1 MNRNILKKLGAVAL
15 SALMTLGVASQ
26 GISTVEA
33 FSAHVDYDGKST
45 AYGSTCGKFRINGR
59 QAWCLEHAKKTP
71 GSQDMN
77 AEIYTSTEAKYA
89 NIRKIMYYGWFGYEE
104 WSGLHG
110 KSDNEKNVIMSKALS
125 HAYSGSSISK
135 GIMTDF
141 YNYATSKPDPLHQ
154 NNLVF
159 SKHVVNTW
167 YDKNAKTQKSESSRL
182 NGPNKYHITINT
194 QTNRVKVVNET
205 RGWSGQVVDVY
216 GGDTVHYEADAGY
229 TGHAY
234 SGYLQG
240 GFTFAPLIAWNGN
253 SKQQQIGT
261 WLTVDPGVNTFLNAD
276 FRAQLGSLKLR
287 KTDTGGKLL
296 DGAVFHVSGN
306 GYDRDITVT
315 NGEITVNELPIG
327 DYTVT
332 EKTAPN
338 GYLVNVAPF
347 KTTVSANQ
355 TAETTITDEA
365 PTGKISIKKT
375 DSKGNVQG
383 EASLEGAEYTVYGAD
398 GQEVGKITTDK
409 DGNGSLENLVLGT
422 YTVKETKAPEAYD
435 LDWNT
440 YTVELT
446 YKDQNT
452 AIILGNVDSKENV
465 KTGKIEIQKTDTEGN
480 PLKGGEFGIY
490 ANADMYIGD
499 TLYKKGQLVVSIKTD
514 DSGVARSDDL
524 PYGSYY
530 VKEIS
535 APTQE
540 AGNSHN
546 FVLSDDTQY
555 VKINGKNKTD
565 TVTFVD
571 KKVTASKTTI
581 TGTDEIKGAVMTV
594 TDNGG
599 KVIDTWTS
607 DGNPHS
613 IKGLHE
619 GCEYTLT
626 ETTAPKGYVKAESIK
641 FTVSTDKKDQTI
653 VMKDKQFTASKKDAS
668 GKNYIEG
675 AKLEV
680 RDDQNRVVD
689 SWTSTKEDH
698 YVSGLEEGKTYRLVE
713 AEAPK
718 GYVKA
723 DDIFFTVSNE
733 KKNESVIMKDSK
745 ITASKTDITGT
756 KEIKGAV
763 LTVTDNDGKVID
775 TWTSDGNPHA
785 ISGLHEGWE
794 YTLTETT
801 APKGYVKAES
811 IKFKAESGKDQKLV
825 MKDGQFTAKKTD
837 VSGKNHVEGAKL
849 EVRDE
854 KNNVVD
860 SWTTTKEDHYISG
873 LEEGKTYRL
882 VEAEAPK
889 GYVKA
894 SDVSFTVT
902 ADMESATV
910 VMKDA
915 KITAKK
921 TDISGT
927 KEVEGAEMIVT
938 DEKGT
943 IVDKWIS
950 GKEEHSISGLEA
962 GKKYTLTEKTAP
974 NSFVKAESIEF
985 TAGGDK
991 NQSLVMKDKQYT
1003 VSKKDA
1009 SVKNYVEGAKL
1020 EVRDEQ
1026 DRVVDSWTTT
1036 KEDHYVSGLEEG
1048 KTYRLVEVEAPKGYV
1063 KASDIYF
1070 TVSKDKKNETV
1081 VMKDA
1086 KITASKRE
1094 ITGTKEIEGAKMTVT
1109 DDKGTVVD
1117 KWTSGKEE
1125 HSISGLEEGK
1135 RYTLTE
1141 TTAPKGYVKAES
1153 IEFTAGDKDQKLV
1166 MKDKQVTITKTEV
1179 TGTKEIEG
1187 AKMTVKDETGKTVD
1201 TWTSTKEEHYVSGL
1215 EEGKKYTLIEETAP
1229 NGYVKAESIEFTVSK
1244 EKKNEAYIMKD
1255 KQVTVTKTEVSGTDE
1270 VEGAKMTVTDEKGK
1284 TVDEWTSTKEEH
1296 YVSGLEE
1303 GKTYIL
1309 TETTAPNG
1317 YVKAESIE
1325 FTVSKDKVNQKV
1337 NMLDKQ
1343 VSVTKTDITGTQE
1356 VPGATLTVKDEDGNT
1371 VDTWVSGD
1379 KEHYVSGL
1387 EEGKTYTLI
1396 EENAPEGYVR
1406 AEEITFTVTN
1416 EKIDQEVNMF
1426 DAQVKVTKTD
1436 ALTGDAVKGAEF
1448 TVFDKDGNI
1457 VDKWTTDG
1465 TAHAVSGLDAGKE
1478 YILKETKTPEGYM
1491 TAPDRTLVVSGEQ
1504 NMDVEIKEQP
1514 VLTDI
1519 EVQKVDAQ
1527 TKNVIKSKDFEFTM
1541 YSDAECKNAITT
1553 VSADKNAG
1561 TATFKDLRYGTYY
1574 IKETKAP
1581 TGYLLSKEVK
1591 KVVVDDKLENVGKT
1605 YSFIYQDTPM
1615 PTTGVKTGDG
1625 TDIQK
1630 FTALTGISGIVLL
1643 LCVILILR
1651 KKKNAQ

>member
-15 SALMTLGVASQ
+15 SALMTLGIASQ

-77 AEIYTSTEAKYA
+77 AEIYTSTDARYA

-159 SKHVVNTW
+159 SKYVVNTW
-167 YDKNAKTQKSESSRL
+167 YDQNAKIQKSESSRL
-182 NGPNKYHITINT
+182 NGPNGYHITINT

-205 RGWSGQVVDVY
+205 KGWAGQVVDVY

-240 GFTFAPLIAWNGN
+240 GFTFAPLIAYNGN

-261 WLTVDPGVNTFLNAD
+261 WLTVDPGVNTFLNAE

-287 KTDTGGKLL
+287 KTDKGGKLL

-306 GYDRDITVT
+306 GYDRDVTVT

-365 PTGKISIKKT
+365 PTGKISIKKS

-383 EASLEGAEYTVYGAD
+383 EASLEGAEYTVYSAD

-465 KTGKIEIQKTDTEGN
+465 KTGKIEIKKTDTEGN
-480 PLKGGEFGIY
+480 PLKSGEFGIY

-565 TVTFVD
+565 TVTFVN

-594 TDNGG
+594 TDNDG

-619 GCEYTLT
+619 GWEYTLT

-641 FTVSTDKKDQTI
+641 FTVSTDKKDQTL
-653 VMKDKQFTASKKDAS
+653 VMKDKQFTASKKDVS
-668 GKNYIEG
+668 GKNYVEG

-1070 TVSKDKKNETV
+1070 TVSKDK
-1081 VMKDA
+1081 
-1086 KITASKRE
+1086 
-1094 ITGTKEIEGAKMTVT
+1094 
-1109 DDKGTVVD
+1109 
-1117 KWTSGKEE
+1117 
-1125 HSISGLEEGK
+1125 
-1135 RYTLTE
+1135 
-1141 TTAPKGYVKAES
+1141 
-1153 IEFTAGDKDQKLV
+1153 
-1166 MKDKQVTITKTEV
+1166 
-1179 TGTKEIEG
+1179 
-1187 AKMTVKDETGKTVD
+1187 
-1201 TWTSTKEEHYVSGL
+1201 
-1215 EEGKKYTLIEETAP
+1215 
-1229 NGYVKAESIEFTVSK
+1229 
-1244 EKKNEAYIMKD
+1244 
-1255 KQVTVTKTEVSGTDE
+1255 
-1270 VEGAKMTVTDEKGK
+1270 
-1284 TVDEWTSTKEEH
+1284 
-1296 YVSGLEE
+1296 
-1303 GKTYIL
+1303 
-1309 TETTAPNG
+1309 
-1317 YVKAESIE
+1317 
-1325 FTVSKDKVNQKV
+1325 VNQKV

-1527 TKNVIKSKDFEFTM
+1527 TKKVIKSKDFEFTM

-1643 LCVILILR
+1643 ICVILILR

>member
-26 GISTVEA
+26 GISTVQA
-33 FSAHVDYDGKST
+33 TSYYVNYDGKSK
-45 AYGSTCGKFRINGR
+45 AYGSTCGKFRINGK
-59 QAWCLEHAKKTP
+59 QAWCLEHKKSTP
-71 GSQDMN
+71 GSQSMN
-77 AEIYTSTEAKYA
+77 AEIYHSTEAKYA

-104 WSGLHG
+104 WGGLHG
-110 KSDNEKNVIMSKALS
+110 KSNDEKNVIMSKALS

-141 YNYATSKPDPLHQ
+141 YNYATSKPDPLNQHV
-154 NNLVF
+154 LMF
-159 SKHVVNTW
+159 SKNVVNTW

-182 NGPNKYHITINT
+182 NGPNGYHITINT

-234 SGYLQG
+234 SGYLKG
-240 GFTFAPLIAWNGN
+240 GFTFAPLIAWNGD
-253 SKQQQIGT
+253 SRKQHVGT
-261 WLTVDPGVNTFLNAD
+261 WITEDPIQTTFLNAD

-287 KTDTGGKLL
+287 KTDKGGKLL

-306 GYDRDITVT
+306 GYDRDVTVT

-347 KTTVSANQ
+347 KTTVSANH

-365 PTGKISIKKT
+365 PTGKISIKKS

-465 KTGKIEIQKTDTEGN
+465 KTGKIEIKKTDTEGN
-480 PLKGGEFGIY
+480 PLKSGEFGIY

-514 DSGVARSDDL
+514 DSGVARSGDL

-594 TDNGG
+594 TDNDG

-619 GCEYTLT
+619 G
-626 ETTAPKGYVKAESIK
+626 
-641 FTVSTDKKDQTI
+641 
-653 VMKDKQFTASKKDAS
+653 
-668 GKNYIEG
+668 
-675 AKLEV
+675 
-680 RDDQNRVVD
+680 
-689 SWTSTKEDH
+689 
-698 YVSGLEEGKTYRLVE
+698 
-713 AEAPK
+713 
-718 GYVKA
+718 
-723 DDIFFTVSNE
+723 
-733 KKNESVIMKDSK
+733 
-745 ITASKTDITGT
+745 
-756 KEIKGAV
+756 
-763 LTVTDNDGKVID
+763 
-775 TWTSDGNPHA
+775 
-785 ISGLHEGWE
+785 WE
-794 YTLTETT
+794 
-801 APKGYVKAES
+801 
-811 IKFKAESGKDQKLV
+811 
-825 MKDGQFTAKKTD
+825 
-837 VSGKNHVEGAKL
+837 
-849 EVRDE
+849 
-854 KNNVVD
+854 
-860 SWTTTKEDHYISG
+860 
-873 LEEGKTYRL
+873 
-882 VEAEAPK
+882 
-889 GYVKA
+889 
-894 SDVSFTVT
+894 
-902 ADMESATV
+902 
-910 VMKDA
+910 
-915 KITAKK
+915 
-921 TDISGT
+921 
-927 KEVEGAEMIVT
+927 
-938 DEKGT
+938 
-943 IVDKWIS
+943 
-950 GKEEHSISGLEA
+950 
-962 GKKYTLTEKTAP
+962 
-974 NSFVKAESIEF
+974 
-985 TAGGDK
+985 
-991 NQSLVMKDKQYT
+991 
-1003 VSKKDA
+1003 
-1009 SVKNYVEGAKL
+1009 
-1020 EVRDEQ
+1020 
-1026 DRVVDSWTTT
+1026 
-1036 KEDHYVSGLEEG
+1036 
-1048 KTYRLVEVEAPKGYV
+1048 
-1063 KASDIYF
+1063 
-1070 TVSKDKKNETV
+1070 
-1081 VMKDA
+1081 
-1086 KITASKRE
+1086 
-1094 ITGTKEIEGAKMTVT
+1094 
-1109 DDKGTVVD
+1109 
-1117 KWTSGKEE
+1117 
-1125 HSISGLEEGK
+1125 
-1135 RYTLTE
+1135 YTLTE

-1166 MKDKQVTITKTEV
+1166 
-1179 TGTKEIEG
+1179 
-1187 AKMTVKDETGKTVD
+1187 
-1201 TWTSTKEEHYVSGL
+1201 
-1215 EEGKKYTLIEETAP
+1215 
-1229 NGYVKAESIEFTVSK
+1229 
-1244 EKKNEAYIMKD
+1244 MKD

-1284 TVDEWTSTKEEH
+1284 TVDEWTSGKEEH

-1303 GKTYIL
+1303 GKTYTL

-1343 VSVTKTDITGTQE
+1343 ISVTKTDITGTQE
-1356 VPGATLTVKDEDGNT
+1356 VPGATLTVKDADGNT
-1371 VDTWVSGD
+1371 VDTWVSGE

-1387 EEGKTYTLI
+1387 EEGKTYRLV
-1396 EENAPEGYVR
+1396 EETAPEGYVR
-1406 AEEITFTVTN
+1406 ADEITFTVTK
-1416 EKIDQEVNMF
+1416 EKVDQEVNMF

-1465 TAHAVSGLDAGKE
+1465 TAHAVSGLDAGCE

-1504 NMDVEIKEQP
+1504 NMDVEIKEHP

-1527 TKNVIKSKDFEFTM
+1527 TKKVIRSKDFEFTM

-1591 KVVVDDKLENVGKT
+1591 KVVIDDNLENVGKT
-1605 YSFIYQDTPM
+1605 YSFVYQDTPM

-1625 TDIQK
+1625 TDIKK

-1643 LCVILILR
+1643 ICVILIIR
-1651 KKKNAQ
+1651 KKRNDQ

>member
-26 GISTVEA
+26 GISTVQA
-33 FSAHVDYDGKST
+33 ASYYVNYDGKST

-71 GSQDMN
+71 GSQSMN
-77 AEIYTSTEAKYA
+77 AEIYHSTEARYA

-104 WSGLHG
+104 WGGLHG

-141 YNYATSKPDPLHQ
+141 YNYATSKPDPLNQ
-154 NNLVF
+154 NVLVF
-159 SKHVVNTW
+159 SKMVVNTW
-167 YDKNAKTQKSESSRL
+167 YDKNAKVQKSESSRL
-182 NGPNKYHITINT
+182 NGPSGYHITINT

-216 GGDTVHYEADAGY
+216 GGDTVHYEADAVY
-229 TGHAY
+229 TGHVY
-234 SGYLQG
+234 SGYLKG
-240 GFTFAPLIAWNGN
+240 GFTFAPLIAWNGD
-253 SKQQQIGT
+253 SKKQHVGT
-261 WLTVDPGVNTFLNAD
+261 WITEDPLVNTFLNAD

-306 GYDRDITVT
+306 GYEKDVTVT

-327 DYTVT
+327 EYTIT

-365 PTGKISIKKT
+365 PTGKISIRKS

-398 GQEVGKITTDK
+398 SQEVGKITTDK

-465 KTGKIEIQKTDTEGN
+465 KTGKIEIKKTDTEGN
-480 PLKGGEFGIY
+480 PLKSGEFGIY
-490 ANADMYIGD
+490 ANADMYIGN

-594 TDNGG
+594 TDNDG

-619 GCEYTLT
+619 GWEYTLT

-641 FTVSTDKKDQTI
+641 FTVSTDKKDQAL
-653 VMKDKQFTASKKDAS
+653 VMKDKQFTASKKDVS
-668 GKNYIEG
+668 GKNYVEG

-733 KKNESVIMKDSK
+733 KKNESVIIKDSK

-1153 IEFTAGDKDQKLV
+1153 ITFTASDKDQKLV

-1187 AKMTVKDETGKTVD
+1187 AKMTVKDEAGKTVD
-1201 TWTSTKEEHYVSGL
+1201 TWTSGKE
-1215 EEGKKYTLIEETAP
+1215 
-1229 NGYVKAESIEFTVSK
+1229 
-1244 EKKNEAYIMKD
+1244 
-1255 KQVTVTKTEVSGTDE
+1255 
-1270 VEGAKMTVTDEKGK
+1270 
-1284 TVDEWTSTKEEH
+1284 
-1296 YVSGLEE
+1296 
-1303 GKTYIL
+1303 
-1309 TETTAPNG
+1309 
-1317 YVKAESIE
+1317 
-1325 FTVSKDKVNQKV
+1325 
-1337 NMLDKQ
+1337 
-1343 VSVTKTDITGTQE
+1343 
-1356 VPGATLTVKDEDGNT
+1356 
-1371 VDTWVSGD
+1371 
-1379 KEHYVSGL
+1379 EHYVSGL

-1396 EENAPEGYVR
+1396 EETAPEGYVR

-1416 EKIDQEVNMF
+1416 EKVDQEVNMF
-1426 DAQVKVTKTD
+1426 DAQVKVSKTD

-1465 TAHAVSGLDAGKE
+1465 TAHAVSGLDAGSE

-1527 TKNVIKSKDFEFTM
+1527 TKKVIRSKDFEFTM
-1541 YSDAECKNAITT
+1541 YSDEECKNAITT

-1605 YSFIYQDTPM
+1605 YSFVYQDTPM

-1643 LCVILILR
+1643 ICVILIIR

>member
-1 MNRNILKKLGAVAL
+1 MNRNILKKLGAIAL
-15 SALMTLGVASQ
+15 SALMTFGVTSQ
-26 GISTVEA
+26 GINIVEA
-33 FSAHVDYDGKST
+33 SSHKLDYLGQTTAWGTECGNYLIDGRRAWCIEHKKDSPPAGVVNGDVYKST
-45 AYGSTCGKFRINGR
+45 EEKF
-59 QAWCLEHAKKTP
+59 
-71 GSQDMN
+71 
-77 AEIYTSTEAKYA
+77 A
-89 NIRKIMYYGWFGYEE
+89 NMRKIMYYGWYGYEQ
-104 WSGLHG
+104 WSGMNNL
-110 KSDNEKNVIMSKALS
+110 SDIERNTMMSIALS
-125 HAYSGSSISK
+125 KAYSGTKIRQT
-135 GIMTDF
+135 IINDF
-141 YNYATSKPDPLHQ
+141 YNFAVSQPDPL
-154 NNLVF
+154 NKNVLKF
-159 SKHVVNTW
+159 SKQIVNVW
-167 YDKNAKTQKSESSRL
+167 YDKDAKVQKSESSTL
-182 NGPNKYHITINT
+182 NGPSNYHVTINP
-194 QTNRVKVVNET
+194 QTSKVRVVNET
-205 RGWSGQVVDVY
+205 RGTSGQIVDVY
-216 GGDTVHYEADAGY
+216 GGDTVHYEADADY
-229 TGHAY
+229 TGNSY
-234 SGYLQG
+234 SGWLKG
-240 GFTFAPLIAWNGN
+240 GFQFAPLIIWNN
-253 SKQQQIGT
+253 NASQQHIST
-261 WLTVDPGVNTFLNAD
+261 WVITDPDEPTCLNAD
-276 FRAQLGSLKLR
+276 FKAVVGSLKLR

-296 DGAVFHVSGN
+296 NGAVFHVSGN
-306 GYDRDITVT
+306 GYEQDVTVE
-315 NGEITVNELPIG
+315 NGEITVNELPAG

-347 KTTVSANQ
+347 KTTVVAGQ

-365 PTGKISIKKT
+365 PTGKISIKKS
-375 DSKGNVQG
+375 DSKGNIQG
-383 EASLEGAEYTVYGAD
+383 EASLEGAEYTVYSAD

-465 KTGKIEIQKTDTEGN
+465 KTGRIEIKKTDTEGN

-565 TVTFVD
+565 SVTFVD

-594 TDNGG
+594 TDNDG

-607 DGNPHS
+607 DGTSHS

-619 GCEYTLT
+619 GWEYTLT

-641 FTVSTDKKDQTI
+641 FTVSTDKKDQTL

-668 GKNYIEG
+668 GKNYVEG

-723 DDIFFTVSNE
+723 EDIFFTVSDE

-763 LTVTDNDGKVID
+763 LTVTDKDGKVID
-775 TWTSDGNPHA
+775 TWTSDGNPHS

-894 SDVSFTVT
+894 SDVTFTVT
-902 ADMESATV
+902 ADMESVTV

-921 TDISGT
+921 TDITGT

-1020 EVRDEQ
+1020 EVRDEKNN
-1026 DRVVDSWTTT
+1026 VVDSWTTT

-1094 ITGTKEIEGAKMTVT
+1094 VTGSKEIEGAKMTVT
-1109 DDKGTVVD
+1109 DGKGTVVD

-1153 IEFTAGDKDQKLV
+1153 ITFTAGDKDQKLV

-1179 TGTKEIEG
+1179 TGSKEIEG
-1187 AKMTVKDETGKTVD
+1187 AKMTVKDEAGKTVD
-1201 TWTSTKEEHYVSGL
+1201 TWTSGKEEHYVSGL

-1229 NGYVKAESIEFTVSK
+1229 DGYVKAESIEFTVSK

-1255 KQVTVTKTEVSGTDE
+1255 KQV
-1270 VEGAKMTVTDEKGK
+1270 
-1284 TVDEWTSTKEEH
+1284 
-1296 YVSGLEE
+1296 
-1303 GKTYIL
+1303 
-1309 TETTAPNG
+1309 
-1317 YVKAESIE
+1317 
-1325 FTVSKDKVNQKV
+1325 
-1337 NMLDKQ
+1337 
-1343 VSVTKTDITGTQE
+1343 SVTKTDITGTQE
-1356 VPGATLTVKDEDGNT
+1356 VPGATLIVKDEDGKT

-1396 EENAPEGYVR
+1396 EETAPEGYVR

-1416 EKIDQEVNMF
+1416 EKVDQEVNMF

-1478 YILKETKTPEGYM
+1478 YIIKETKTPEGYM

-1527 TKNVIKSKDFEFTM
+1527 TKKVIRSKDFEFTM
-1541 YSDAECKNAITT
+1541 YSDADCKNAITT

-1561 TATFKDLRYGTYY
+1561 TATFKNLRYGTYY

-1591 KVVVDDKLENVGKT
+1591 KVVIDDNLENVGKT
-1605 YSFIYQDTPM
+1605 YSFVYQDTPM

-1625 TDIQK
+1625 TDIKK
-1630 FTALTGISGIVLL
+1630 FTALTGISGIALL
-1643 LCVILILR
+1643 ACLILIIR
-1651 KKKNAQ
+1651 KKRNAQ

>member
-26 GISTVEA
+26 GISTVQA
-33 FSAHVDYDGKST
+33 ASYYVNYDGKST

-71 GSQDMN
+71 GSQSMN
-77 AEIYTSTEAKYA
+77 AEIYHSTEARYA

-104 WSGLHG
+104 WGGLHG

-141 YNYATSKPDPLHQ
+141 YNYATSKPDPLNQ
-154 NNLVF
+154 NVLVF
-159 SKHVVNTW
+159 SKMVVNTW
-167 YDKNAKTQKSESSRL
+167 YDKNAKVQKSESSRL
-182 NGPNKYHITINT
+182 NGPSGYHITINT

-229 TGHAY
+229 TGHVY
-234 SGYLQG
+234 SGYLKG
-240 GFTFAPLIAWNGN
+240 GFTFAPLIAWNGD
-253 SKQQQIGT
+253 SKKQHIGT
-261 WLTVDPGVNTFLNAD
+261 WITEDPLVNTFLNAD

-306 GYDRDITVT
+306 GYDRDVTVS
-315 NGEITVNELPIG
+315 NGEITVNDLTIG
-327 DYTVT
+327 DYTIT

-365 PTGKISIKKT
+365 PTGKISIRKS

-398 GQEVGKITTDK
+398 SQEVGKITTDK

-465 KTGKIEIQKTDTEGN
+465 KTGKIEIKKTDTEGN
-480 PLKGGEFGIY
+480 PLKSGEFGIY

-594 TDNGG
+594 TDNDG

-619 GCEYTLT
+619 GWEYTLT

-641 FTVSTDKKDQTI
+641 FTVSTDKKDQTL
-653 VMKDKQFTASKKDAS
+653 VMKDKQFTASKKDVS
-668 GKNYIEG
+668 GKNYVEG

-943 IVDKWIS
+943 IVDKW
-950 GKEEHSISGLEA
+950 
-962 GKKYTLTEKTAP
+962 
-974 NSFVKAESIEF
+974 
-985 TAGGDK
+985 
-991 NQSLVMKDKQYT
+991 
-1003 VSKKDA
+1003 
-1009 SVKNYVEGAKL
+1009 
-1020 EVRDEQ
+1020 
-1026 DRVVDSWTTT
+1026 
-1036 KEDHYVSGLEEG
+1036 
-1048 KTYRLVEVEAPKGYV
+1048 
-1063 KASDIYF
+1063 
-1070 TVSKDKKNETV
+1070 
-1081 VMKDA
+1081 
-1086 KITASKRE
+1086 
-1094 ITGTKEIEGAKMTVT
+1094 
-1109 DDKGTVVD
+1109 
-1117 KWTSGKEE
+1117 TSGKEE

-1135 RYTLTE
+1135 T
-1141 TTAPKGYVKAES
+1141 
-1153 IEFTAGDKDQKLV
+1153 
-1166 MKDKQVTITKTEV
+1166 
-1179 TGTKEIEG
+1179 
-1187 AKMTVKDETGKTVD
+1187 
-1201 TWTSTKEEHYVSGL
+1201 
-1215 EEGKKYTLIEETAP
+1215 YTLIEETAP
-1229 NGYVKAESIEFTVSK
+1229 
-1244 EKKNEAYIMKD
+1244 
-1255 KQVTVTKTEVSGTDE
+1255 
-1270 VEGAKMTVTDEKGK
+1270 
-1284 TVDEWTSTKEEH
+1284 
-1296 YVSGLEE
+1296 
-1303 GKTYIL
+1303 
-1309 TETTAPNG
+1309 
-1317 YVKAESIE
+1317 
-1325 FTVSKDKVNQKV
+1325 
-1337 NMLDKQ
+1337 
-1343 VSVTKTDITGTQE
+1343 
-1356 VPGATLTVKDEDGNT
+1356 
-1371 VDTWVSGD
+1371 
-1379 KEHYVSGL
+1379 
-1387 EEGKTYTLI
+1387 
-1396 EENAPEGYVR
+1396 EGYVR
-1406 AEEITFTVTN
+1406 AAEITFTATN
-1416 EKIDQEVNMF
+1416 EKVDQEVNMF

-1436 ALTGDAVKGAEF
+1436 ALTGNAVKGAEF

-1457 VDKWTTDG
+1457 VDKWITDG

-1478 YILKETKTPEGYM
+1478 YIIKETKTPEGYM

-1527 TKNVIKSKDFEFTM
+1527 TKKVIRSKDFEFTM
-1541 YSDAECKNAITT
+1541 YSDADCKNAITT

-1561 TATFKDLRYGTYY
+1561 TATFKNLRYGTYY

-1643 LCVILILR
+1643 ICVILIIR

>member
-26 GISTVEA
+26 GISTVQA
-33 FSAHVDYDGKST
+33 ASYYVNYDGKST

-71 GSQDMN
+71 GSQSMN
-77 AEIYTSTEAKYA
+77 AEIYHSTEARYA

-104 WSGLHG
+104 WGGLHG

-141 YNYATSKPDPLHQ
+141 YNYATSKPDPLNQ
-154 NNLVF
+154 NVLVF
-159 SKHVVNTW
+159 SKMVVNTW
-167 YDKNAKTQKSESSRL
+167 YDKNAKVQKSESSRL
-182 NGPNKYHITINT
+182 NGPSGYHITINT

-229 TGHAY
+229 TGHVY
-234 SGYLQG
+234 SGYLKG
-240 GFTFAPLIAWNGN
+240 GFTFAPLIAWNGD
-253 SKQQQIGT
+253 SKKQHVGT
-261 WLTVDPGVNTFLNAD
+261 WITEDPLVNTFLNAD

-306 GYDRDITVT
+306 GYDRDVTVS
-315 NGEITVNELPIG
+315 NGEITVNDLTIG
-327 DYTVT
+327 DYTIT

-365 PTGKISIKKT
+365 PTGKISIRKS

-383 EASLEGAEYTVYGAD
+383 EASLEGAEYTVYGTD
-398 GQEVGKITTDK
+398 SQEVGKITTDK

-465 KTGKIEIQKTDTEGN
+465 KTGKIEIKKTDTEGN
-480 PLKGGEFGIY
+480 PLKSGEFGIY

-594 TDNGG
+594 TDNDG

-619 GCEYTLT
+619 GWEYTLT

-641 FTVSTDKKDQTI
+641 FTVSTDKKDQTL
-653 VMKDKQFTASKKDAS
+653 VMKDKQFTASKKDVS
-668 GKNYIEG
+668 GKNYVEG

-1229 NGYVKAESIEFTVSK
+1229 
-1244 EKKNEAYIMKD
+1244 D
-1255 KQVTVTKTEVSGTDE
+1255 
-1270 VEGAKMTVTDEKGK
+1270 
-1284 TVDEWTSTKEEH
+1284 
-1296 YVSGLEE
+1296 
-1303 GKTYIL
+1303 
-1309 TETTAPNG
+1309 G

-1527 TKNVIKSKDFEFTM
+1527 TKKVIKSKDFEFTM

-1643 LCVILILR
+1643 ICVILILR

>member
-1 MNRNILKKLGAVAL
+1 MCLSNSERDEEKMNRNILKKLGAVAL

-26 GISTVEA
+26 GISSVEA
-33 FSAHVDYDGKST
+33 SGNYELKYYGQSKGLGLECGNYTIDGRRGWCIEHKKDSPPS
-45 AYGSTCGKFRINGR
+45 GFVNG
-59 QAWCLEHAKKTP
+59 
-71 GSQDMN
+71 
-77 AEIYTSTEAKYA
+77 EIYHGTDAKSA
-89 NIRKIMYYGWFGYEE
+89 NIRKIMYYGWEGFEP
-104 WSGLHG
+104 WSGLNTL
-110 KSDNEKNVIMSKALS
+110 SDAEKNSLMSMALS
-125 HAYSGSSISK
+125 CAYSGTKIRNATIK
-135 GIMTDF
+135 NF
-141 YNYATSKPDPLHQ
+141 YNYATSQPDPQ
-154 NNLVF
+154 NKNILKF
-159 SKHVVNTW
+159 SKQIVNTW
-167 YDKNAKTQKSESSRL
+167 YDQNAKVQKSESSRL
-182 NGPNKYHITINT
+182 NGPNGAHVTINP
-194 QTNRVKVVNET
+194 QTSKVRVVNET
-205 RGWSGQVVDVY
+205 KGTSGQIVDVY
-216 GGDTVHYEADAGY
+216 AGDTVHYEADADY
-229 TGHAY
+229 TGNSY
-234 SGYLQG
+234 SGWLKG
-240 GFTFAPLIAWNGN
+240 GFSFAPLIVHNGN
-253 SKQQQIGT
+253 SKQQHIGAWIT
-261 WLTVDPGVNTFLNAD
+261 TDPLEPTCLNAD
-276 FRAQLGSLKLR
+276 FKAVVGSLKLR

-306 GYDRDITVT
+306 GYDKDVTVAK
-315 NGEITVNELPIG
+315 GEITVNDLTVG
-327 DYTVT
+327 DYTIT

-365 PTGKISIKKT
+365 PTGKISIKKS

-465 KTGKIEIQKTDTEGN
+465 KTGKIEIKKTDTEGN
-480 PLKGGEFGIY
+480 PLKSGEFGIY

-540 AGNSHN
+540 AGNNHN

-594 TDNGG
+594 TDNDG

-619 GCEYTLT
+619 GWEYTLT

-641 FTVSTDKKDQTI
+641 FTVSTDKKDQTL
-653 VMKDKQFTASKKDAS
+653 VMKDKQFTASKTDVS
-668 GKNYIEG
+668 HKNYVEG

-723 DDIFFTVSNE
+723 RDVFFTVSKD
-733 KKNESVIMKDSK
+733 KKNESVVMKDAI

-756 KEIKGAV
+756 KEVEGAKM
-763 LTVTDNDGKVID
+763 TVTDETGKTVD
-775 TWTSDGNPHA
+775 EWTSGKEEHR
-785 ISGLHEGWE
+785 ISGLEEGKK

-811 IKFKAESGKDQKLV
+811 I
-825 MKDGQFTAKKTD
+825 T
-837 VSGKNHVEGAKL
+837 
-849 EVRDE
+849 
-854 KNNVVD
+854 
-860 SWTTTKEDHYISG
+860 
-873 LEEGKTYRL
+873 
-882 VEAEAPK
+882 
-889 GYVKA
+889 
-894 SDVSFTVT
+894 
-902 ADMESATV
+902 
-910 VMKDA
+910 
-915 KITAKK
+915 
-921 TDISGT
+921 
-927 KEVEGAEMIVT
+927 
-938 DEKGT
+938 
-943 IVDKWIS
+943 
-950 GKEEHSISGLEA
+950 
-962 GKKYTLTEKTAP
+962 
-974 NSFVKAESIEF
+974 
-985 TAGGDK
+985 
-991 NQSLVMKDKQYT
+991 
-1003 VSKKDA
+1003 
-1009 SVKNYVEGAKL
+1009 
-1020 EVRDEQ
+1020 
-1026 DRVVDSWTTT
+1026 
-1036 KEDHYVSGLEEG
+1036 
-1048 KTYRLVEVEAPKGYV
+1048 
-1063 KASDIYF
+1063 
-1070 TVSKDKKNETV
+1070 
-1081 VMKDA
+1081 
-1086 KITASKRE
+1086 
-1094 ITGTKEIEGAKMTVT
+1094 
-1109 DDKGTVVD
+1109 
-1117 KWTSGKEE
+1117 
-1125 HSISGLEEGK
+1125 
-1135 RYTLTE
+1135 
-1141 TTAPKGYVKAES
+1141 
-1153 IEFTAGDKDQKLV
+1153 FTAGDKNQKFV
-1166 MKDKQVTITKTEV
+1166 MR
-1179 TGTKEIEG
+1179 
-1187 AKMTVKDETGKTVD
+1187 
-1201 TWTSTKEEHYVSGL
+1201 
-1215 EEGKKYTLIEETAP
+1215 
-1229 NGYVKAESIEFTVSK
+1229 
-1244 EKKNEAYIMKD
+1244 D

-1303 GKTYIL
+1303 GKTY
-1309 TETTAPNG
+1309 
-1317 YVKAESIE
+1317 
-1325 FTVSKDKVNQKV
+1325 
-1337 NMLDKQ
+1337 
-1343 VSVTKTDITGTQE
+1343 
-1356 VPGATLTVKDEDGNT
+1356 
-1371 VDTWVSGD
+1371 
-1379 KEHYVSGL
+1379 
-1387 EEGKTYTLI
+1387 TLI

-1416 EKIDQEVNMF
+1416 EKVDQEVNMF

-1527 TKNVIKSKDFEFTM
+1527 TKKVIRSKDFEFTM

-1643 LCVILILR
+1643 ICVILILR

>member
-26 GISTVEA
+26 GISTVQA
-33 FSAHVDYDGKST
+33 TSYYVNYDGKSK

-59 QAWCLEHAKKTP
+59 QAWCLEHKKSTP
-71 GSQDMN
+71 GSQSMN
-77 AEIYTSTEAKYA
+77 AEIYHSTEAKYA

-104 WSGLHG
+104 WGGLHG
-110 KSDNEKNVIMSKALS
+110 KSNDEKNVIMSKALS

-141 YNYATSKPDPLHQ
+141 YNYATSKPDPLNQHV
-154 NNLVF
+154 LMF
-159 SKHVVNTW
+159 SKNVVNTW

-182 NGPNKYHITINT
+182 NGPNGYHITINT

-234 SGYLQG
+234 SGYLKG
-240 GFTFAPLIAWNGN
+240 GFTFAPLIAWNGD
-253 SKQQQIGT
+253 SRKQRVGT
-261 WLTVDPGVNTFLNAD
+261 WITEDPIQTTFLNAD

-287 KTDTGGKLL
+287 KTDKGGKLL

-306 GYDRDITVT
+306 GYDRDVTVT

-347 KTTVSANQ
+347 KTTVSANH

-365 PTGKISIKKT
+365 PTGKISIKKS

-465 KTGKIEIQKTDTEGN
+465 KTGKIEIKKTDTEGN
-480 PLKGGEFGIY
+480 PLKSGEFGIY

-514 DSGVARSDDL
+514 DSGVARSGDL

-594 TDNGG
+594 TDNDG

-619 GCEYTLT
+619 GWEYTLT

-653 VMKDKQFTASKKDAS
+653 VMKDKQFTASKKDVS
-668 GKNYIEG
+668 GKNYVEG

-723 DDIFFTVSNE
+723 KDVFFTVSNE
-733 KKNESVIMKDSK
+733 KKNESV
-745 ITASKTDITGT
+745 
-756 KEIKGAV
+756 
-763 LTVTDNDGKVID
+763 
-775 TWTSDGNPHA
+775 
-785 ISGLHEGWE
+785 
-794 YTLTETT
+794 
-801 APKGYVKAES
+801 
-811 IKFKAESGKDQKLV
+811 
-825 MKDGQFTAKKTD
+825 
-837 VSGKNHVEGAKL
+837 
-849 EVRDE
+849 
-854 KNNVVD
+854 
-860 SWTTTKEDHYISG
+860 
-873 LEEGKTYRL
+873 
-882 VEAEAPK
+882 
-889 GYVKA
+889 
-894 SDVSFTVT
+894 
-902 ADMESATV
+902 

-915 KITAKK
+915 KITASK
-921 TDISGT
+921 TEVTGT

-938 DEKGT
+938 DEKGKT
-943 IVDKWIS
+943 VD
-950 GKEEHSISGLEA
+950 E
-962 GKKYTLTEKTAP
+962 
-974 NSFVKAESIEF
+974 
-985 TAGGDK
+985 
-991 NQSLVMKDKQYT
+991 
-1003 VSKKDA
+1003 
-1009 SVKNYVEGAKL
+1009 
-1020 EVRDEQ
+1020 
-1026 DRVVDSWTTT
+1026 
-1036 KEDHYVSGLEEG
+1036 
-1048 KTYRLVEVEAPKGYV
+1048 
-1063 KASDIYF
+1063 
-1070 TVSKDKKNETV
+1070 
-1081 VMKDA
+1081 
-1086 KITASKRE
+1086 
-1094 ITGTKEIEGAKMTVT
+1094 
-1109 DDKGTVVD
+1109 
-1117 KWTSGKEE
+1117 WTSGKEE

-1135 RYTLTE
+1135 KYTLTE

-1166 MKDKQVTITKTEV
+1166 
-1179 TGTKEIEG
+1179 
-1187 AKMTVKDETGKTVD
+1187 
-1201 TWTSTKEEHYVSGL
+1201 
-1215 EEGKKYTLIEETAP
+1215 
-1229 NGYVKAESIEFTVSK
+1229 
-1244 EKKNEAYIMKD
+1244 MKD

-1284 TVDEWTSTKEEH
+1284 TVDEWTSGKEKH

-1303 GKTYIL
+1303 GKTYTL

-1325 FTVSKDKVNQKV
+1325 FTVSKEKKNEAYIMK
-1337 NMLDKQ
+1337 DKQ

-1379 KEHYVSGL
+1379 KEHHVSGL

-1396 EENAPEGYVR
+1396 EETAPEGYVR
-1406 AEEITFTVTN
+1406 AEEITFTVTK
-1416 EKIDQEVNMF
+1416 EKVDQEVNMF

-1465 TAHAVSGLDAGKE
+1465 TAHAVSGLDAGCE

-1504 NMDVEIKEQP
+1504 NMDVEIKEHP

-1527 TKNVIKSKDFEFTM
+1527 TKKVIRSKDFEFTM

-1591 KVVVDDKLENVGKT
+1591 KVVIDDNLENVGKT
-1605 YSFIYQDTPM
+1605 YSFVYQDTPM

-1625 TDIQK
+1625 TDIKK

-1643 LCVILILR
+1643 ICVILILR

>member
-1 MNRNILKKLGAVAL
+1 MNRNILKKLGAIAL
-15 SALMTLGVASQ
+15 SALMTLGVTSQ
-26 GISTVEA
+26 SINIVEA
-33 FSAHVDYDGKST
+33 SSHKLDYLGQTTAWGTECGNYLIDGRRAWCIEHKKDSPPSGVINGDVYKST
-45 AYGSTCGKFRINGR
+45 EEKF
-59 QAWCLEHAKKTP
+59 
-71 GSQDMN
+71 
-77 AEIYTSTEAKYA
+77 A
-89 NIRKIMYYGWFGYEE
+89 NMRKIMYYGWYGYEQ
-104 WSGLHG
+104 WSGMDNL
-110 KSDNEKNVIMSKALS
+110 SDIERNTMMSIALS
-125 HAYSGSSISK
+125 KAYSGTKIRQT
-135 GIMTDF
+135 IINDF
-141 YNYATSKPDPLHQ
+141 YNFAVSQPDPL
-154 NNLVF
+154 NKNVLKF
-159 SKHVVNTW
+159 SKQIVNVW
-167 YDKNAKTQKSESSRL
+167 YDKDAKIQKSESSTL
-182 NGPNKYHITINT
+182 NGPSKYHVTINP
-194 QTNRVKVVNET
+194 QTSKVRVVNET
-205 RGWSGQVVDVY
+205 RGTSGQVVDVY
-216 GGDTVHYEADAGY
+216 GGDTVHYEADADY
-229 TGHAY
+229 TGNSY
-234 SGYLQG
+234 SGWLKG
-240 GFTFAPLIAWNGN
+240 GFSFAPLIVHNGN
-253 SKQQQIGT
+253 SAQQHIGT
-261 WLTVDPGVNTFLNAD
+261 WVTTDPDEPTCLNAD
-276 FRAQLGSLKLR
+276 FKAVVGSLKLR

-296 DGAVFHVSGN
+296 NGAVFHVSGN
-306 GYDRDITVT
+306 GYEQDVTVE
-315 NGEITVNELPIG
+315 NGEITVNELPAG

-347 KTTVSANQ
+347 KTTVVAGQ
-355 TAETTITDEA
+355 TVETTITDEA
-365 PTGKISIKKT
+365 PTGKIYITKS

-465 KTGKIEIQKTDTEGN
+465 KTGKIEIKKTDTEGN
-480 PLKGGEFGIY
+480 PLKSGEFGIY

-514 DSGVARSDDL
+514 DSGVARSGDL

-581 TGTDEIKGAVMTV
+581 TGTKEIKGAVMTV

-626 ETTAPKGYVKAESIK
+626 ETTAPKGYVKADSIK
-641 FTVSTDKKDQTI
+641 FTVSTDKKDQTL
-653 VMKDKQFTASKKDAS
+653 VMKDKQFTASKKDVS
-668 GKNYIEG
+668 GKNYVEG

-756 KEIKGAV
+756 
-763 LTVTDNDGKVID
+763 
-775 TWTSDGNPHA
+775 
-785 ISGLHEGWE
+785 
-794 YTLTETT
+794 
-801 APKGYVKAES
+801 
-811 IKFKAESGKDQKLV
+811 
-825 MKDGQFTAKKTD
+825 
-837 VSGKNHVEGAKL
+837 
-849 EVRDE
+849 
-854 KNNVVD
+854 
-860 SWTTTKEDHYISG
+860 
-873 LEEGKTYRL
+873 
-882 VEAEAPK
+882 
-889 GYVKA
+889 
-894 SDVSFTVT
+894 
-902 ADMESATV
+902 
-910 VMKDA
+910 
-915 KITAKK
+915 
-921 TDISGT
+921 
-927 KEVEGAEMIVT
+927 
-938 DEKGT
+938 
-943 IVDKWIS
+943 
-950 GKEEHSISGLEA
+950 
-962 GKKYTLTEKTAP
+962 
-974 NSFVKAESIEF
+974 
-985 TAGGDK
+985 
-991 NQSLVMKDKQYT
+991 
-1003 VSKKDA
+1003 
-1009 SVKNYVEGAKL
+1009 
-1020 EVRDEQ
+1020 
-1026 DRVVDSWTTT
+1026 
-1036 KEDHYVSGLEEG
+1036 
-1048 KTYRLVEVEAPKGYV
+1048 
-1063 KASDIYF
+1063 
-1070 TVSKDKKNETV
+1070 
-1081 VMKDA
+1081 
-1086 KITASKRE
+1086 
-1094 ITGTKEIEGAKMTVT
+1094 
-1109 DDKGTVVD
+1109 
-1117 KWTSGKEE
+1117 
-1125 HSISGLEEGK
+1125 
-1135 RYTLTE
+1135 
-1141 TTAPKGYVKAES
+1141 
-1153 IEFTAGDKDQKLV
+1153 
-1166 MKDKQVTITKTEV
+1166 
-1179 TGTKEIEG
+1179 
-1187 AKMTVKDETGKTVD
+1187 
-1201 TWTSTKEEHYVSGL
+1201 
-1215 EEGKKYTLIEETAP
+1215 
-1229 NGYVKAESIEFTVSK
+1229 
-1244 EKKNEAYIMKD
+1244 
-1255 KQVTVTKTEVSGTDE
+1255 
-1270 VEGAKMTVTDEKGK
+1270 
-1284 TVDEWTSTKEEH
+1284 
-1296 YVSGLEE
+1296 
-1303 GKTYIL
+1303 
-1309 TETTAPNG
+1309 
-1317 YVKAESIE
+1317 
-1325 FTVSKDKVNQKV
+1325 
-1337 NMLDKQ
+1337 
-1343 VSVTKTDITGTQE
+1343 QE

-1387 EEGKTYTLI
+1387 EEGKKYTLI
-1396 EENAPEGYVR
+1396 EETAPEGYVR
-1406 AEEITFTVTN
+1406 ADEITFTVTK
-1416 EKIDQEVNMF
+1416 EKVDQEVNMF

-1465 TAHAVSGLDAGKE
+1465 TAHAVSGLDAGCE

-1527 TKNVIKSKDFEFTM
+1527 TKKVIRSKDFEFTM

-1591 KVVVDDKLENVGKT
+1591 KVVIDDNLENVGKT

-1625 TDIQK
+1625 TDIKK
-1630 FTALTGISGIVLL
+1630 FTALTGISGIALL
-1643 LCVILILR
+1643 ACLIFIIR

>member
-26 GISTVEA
+26 GISTVQA
-33 FSAHVDYDGKST
+33 ASYYVNYDGKST

-71 GSQDMN
+71 GSQSMN
-77 AEIYTSTEAKYA
+77 AEIYHSTEARYA

-104 WSGLHG
+104 WGGLHG

-141 YNYATSKPDPLHQ
+141 YNYATSKPDPLNQ
-154 NNLVF
+154 NVLVF
-159 SKHVVNTW
+159 SKMVVNTW
-167 YDKNAKTQKSESSRL
+167 YDKNAKVQKSESSRL
-182 NGPNKYHITINT
+182 NGPSGYHITINT

-229 TGHAY
+229 TGHVY
-234 SGYLQG
+234 SGYLKG
-240 GFTFAPLIAWNGN
+240 GFTFAPLIAWNGD
-253 SKQQQIGT
+253 SKKQHVGT
-261 WLTVDPGVNTFLNAD
+261 WITEDPLVNTFLNAD

-306 GYDRDITVT
+306 GYDRDVTVS
-315 NGEITVNELPIG
+315 NGEITVNDLTIG
-327 DYTVT
+327 DYTIT

-365 PTGKISIKKT
+365 PTGKISIRKS

-398 GQEVGKITTDK
+398 SQEVGKITTDK

-465 KTGKIEIQKTDTEGN
+465 KTGKIEIKKTDTEGN
-480 PLKGGEFGIY
+480 PLKSGEFGIY

-594 TDNGG
+594 TDNDG

-619 GCEYTLT
+619 GWEYTLT

-641 FTVSTDKKDQTI
+641 FTVSTDKKDQTL
-653 VMKDKQFTASKKDAS
+653 VMKDKQFTASKKDVS
-668 GKNYIEG
+668 GKNYVEG

-689 SWTSTKEDH
+689 SWTS
-698 YVSGLEEGKTYRLVE
+698 
-713 AEAPK
+713 
-718 GYVKA
+718 
-723 DDIFFTVSNE
+723 
-733 KKNESVIMKDSK
+733 
-745 ITASKTDITGT
+745 
-756 KEIKGAV
+756 
-763 LTVTDNDGKVID
+763 
-775 TWTSDGNPHA
+775 
-785 ISGLHEGWE
+785 
-794 YTLTETT
+794 
-801 APKGYVKAES
+801 
-811 IKFKAESGKDQKLV
+811 
-825 MKDGQFTAKKTD
+825 
-837 VSGKNHVEGAKL
+837 
-849 EVRDE
+849 
-854 KNNVVD
+854 
-860 SWTTTKEDHYISG
+860 
-873 LEEGKTYRL
+873 
-882 VEAEAPK
+882 
-889 GYVKA
+889 
-894 SDVSFTVT
+894 
-902 ADMESATV
+902 
-910 VMKDA
+910 
-915 KITAKK
+915 
-921 TDISGT
+921 
-927 KEVEGAEMIVT
+927 
-938 DEKGT
+938 
-943 IVDKWIS
+943 
-950 GKEEHSISGLEA
+950 
-962 GKKYTLTEKTAP
+962 
-974 NSFVKAESIEF
+974 
-985 TAGGDK
+985 
-991 NQSLVMKDKQYT
+991 
-1003 VSKKDA
+1003 
-1009 SVKNYVEGAKL
+1009 
-1020 EVRDEQ
+1020 
-1026 DRVVDSWTTT
+1026 T

-1229 NGYVKAESIEFTVSK
+1229 DGYVKAESIEFTVSK

-1270 VEGAKMTVTDEKGK
+1270 VEGAKITVTDEKGK

-1303 GKTYIL
+1303 GKTYTL

-1527 TKNVIKSKDFEFTM
+1527 TKKVIKSKDFEFTM

-1643 LCVILILR
+1643 ICVILILR

>member
-15 SALMTLGVASQ
+15 SALMTLGIASQ

-33 FSAHVDYDGKST
+33 FSAHVDYDGKSK

-71 GSQDMN
+71 GSQNMN
-77 AEIYTSTEAKYA
+77 AEIYTSTEARYA

-159 SKHVVNTW
+159 SRHVVNTW
-167 YDKNAKTQKSESSRL
+167 YDQNAKIQKSESSRL
-182 NGPNKYHITINT
+182 NGPNGYHITINT

-205 RGWSGQVVDVY
+205 KGWAGQVVDVY

-240 GFTFAPLIAWNGN
+240 GFTFAPLIAWNGD
-253 SKQQQIGT
+253 SRKQHVGT

-287 KTDTGGKLL
+287 KTDKGGKLL

-306 GYDRDITVT
+306 GYDRDVTVT

-347 KTTVSANQ
+347 KTTVSANH

-365 PTGKISIKKT
+365 PTGKISIKKS

-422 YTVKETKAPEAYD
+422 YTVKETKAPTGYD

-465 KTGKIEIQKTDTEGN
+465 KTGKIEIKKTDTEGN
-480 PLKGGEFGIY
+480 PLKSGEFGIY

-514 DSGVARSDDL
+514 DSGVARSGDL

-540 AGNSHN
+540 DGNSHN

-594 TDNGG
+594 TDNDG

-619 GCEYTLT
+619 GWEYTLT

-653 VMKDKQFTASKKDAS
+653 VMKDKQFTASKKDVS
-668 GKNYIEG
+668 GKNYVEG

-723 DDIFFTVSNE
+723 KDVFFTVSNE
-733 KKNESVIMKDSK
+733 KKNESV
-745 ITASKTDITGT
+745 
-756 KEIKGAV
+756 
-763 LTVTDNDGKVID
+763 
-775 TWTSDGNPHA
+775 
-785 ISGLHEGWE
+785 
-794 YTLTETT
+794 
-801 APKGYVKAES
+801 
-811 IKFKAESGKDQKLV
+811 
-825 MKDGQFTAKKTD
+825 
-837 VSGKNHVEGAKL
+837 
-849 EVRDE
+849 
-854 KNNVVD
+854 
-860 SWTTTKEDHYISG
+860 
-873 LEEGKTYRL
+873 
-882 VEAEAPK
+882 
-889 GYVKA
+889 
-894 SDVSFTVT
+894 
-902 ADMESATV
+902 
-910 VMKDA
+910 
-915 KITAKK
+915 
-921 TDISGT
+921 
-927 KEVEGAEMIVT
+927 
-938 DEKGT
+938 
-943 IVDKWIS
+943 
-950 GKEEHSISGLEA
+950 
-962 GKKYTLTEKTAP
+962 
-974 NSFVKAESIEF
+974 
-985 TAGGDK
+985 
-991 NQSLVMKDKQYT
+991 
-1003 VSKKDA
+1003 
-1009 SVKNYVEGAKL
+1009 
-1020 EVRDEQ
+1020 
-1026 DRVVDSWTTT
+1026 
-1036 KEDHYVSGLEEG
+1036 
-1048 KTYRLVEVEAPKGYV
+1048 
-1063 KASDIYF
+1063 
-1070 TVSKDKKNETV
+1070 

-1086 KITASKRE
+1086 KITASKTE
-1094 ITGTKEIEGAKMTVT
+1094 VTGTKEVEGAKMTVT
-1109 DDKGTVVD
+1109 DEKGKTVD
-1117 KWTSGKEE
+1117 EWTSGKEE

-1135 RYTLTE
+1135 KYTLTE

-1166 MKDKQVTITKTEV
+1166 
-1179 TGTKEIEG
+1179 
-1187 AKMTVKDETGKTVD
+1187 
-1201 TWTSTKEEHYVSGL
+1201 
-1215 EEGKKYTLIEETAP
+1215 
-1229 NGYVKAESIEFTVSK
+1229 
-1244 EKKNEAYIMKD
+1244 MKD

-1284 TVDEWTSTKEEH
+1284 TVDEWTSGKEEH

-1303 GKTYIL
+1303 GKTYTL

-1317 YVKAESIE
+1317 YVKAESIK

-1343 VSVTKTDITGTQE
+1343 ISVTKTDITGTQE
-1356 VPGATLTVKDEDGNT
+1356 VPGATLTVKDADGNT
-1371 VDTWVSGD
+1371 VDTWVSGE

-1396 EENAPEGYVR
+1396 EETAPEGYVR
-1406 AEEITFTVTN
+1406 ADEITFTVTK
-1416 EKIDQEVNMF
+1416 EKVDQEVNMF

-1436 ALTGDAVKGAEF
+1436 ALTGDSVKGAEF

-1465 TAHAVSGLDAGKE
+1465 TAHAVSGLDAGCE

-1527 TKNVIKSKDFEFTM
+1527 TKKVIRSKDFEFTM

-1591 KVVVDDKLENVGKT
+1591 KVVIDDNLENVGKT
-1605 YSFIYQDTPM
+1605 YSFVYQDTPM

-1625 TDIQK
+1625 TDIKK

-1643 LCVILILR
+1643 ICVILILR

>member
-26 GISTVEA
+26 GISSVEA
-33 FSAHVDYDGKST
+33 SGNYELKYYGQSKGLGSECGNYTIDGRRGWCIEHKKDSPPS
-45 AYGSTCGKFRINGR
+45 GFVNG
-59 QAWCLEHAKKTP
+59 
-71 GSQDMN
+71 
-77 AEIYTSTEAKYA
+77 EIYHGTDAKSA
-89 NIRKIMYYGWFGYEE
+89 NIRKIMYYGWEGFEP
-104 WSGLHG
+104 WSGLNTL
-110 KSDNEKNVIMSKALS
+110 SDAEKNSLMSMALS
-125 HAYSGSSISK
+125 CAYSGTKIRNATIK
-135 GIMTDF
+135 NF
-141 YNYATSKPDPLHQ
+141 YNYATSQPDPQ
-154 NNLVF
+154 NKNILKF
-159 SKHVVNTW
+159 SKQIVNTW
-167 YDKNAKTQKSESSRL
+167 YDQNAKVQKSESSRL
-182 NGPNKYHITINT
+182 NGPNGAHVTINP
-194 QTNRVKVVNET
+194 QTSKVRVVNET
-205 RGWSGQVVDVY
+205 KGTSGQIVDVY
-216 GGDTVHYEADAGY
+216 AGDTVHYEADADY
-229 TGHAY
+229 TGNSY
-234 SGYLQG
+234 SGWLKG
-240 GFTFAPLIAWNGN
+240 GFSFAPLIVHNGN
-253 SKQQQIGT
+253 SKQQHIGAWIT
-261 WLTVDPGVNTFLNAD
+261 TDPLEPTCLNAD
-276 FRAQLGSLKLR
+276 FKAVVGSLKLR

-306 GYDRDITVT
+306 GYDKDVTVA
-315 NGEITVNELPIG
+315 NGEITVNDLTVG
-327 DYTVT
+327 DYTIT

-365 PTGKISIKKT
+365 PTGKISIKKS

-465 KTGKIEIQKTDTEGN
+465 KTGKIEIKKTDTEGN
-480 PLKGGEFGIY
+480 PLKSGEFGIY

-514 DSGVARSDDL
+514 DSGVARSDNL

-594 TDNGG
+594 TDNDG

-619 GCEYTLT
+619 GWEYTLT

-641 FTVSTDKKDQTI
+641 FTVSTDKKDQTL
-653 VMKDKQFTASKKDAS
+653 VMKDKQFTASKTDVS
-668 GKNYIEG
+668 HKNYVEG

-723 DDIFFTVSNE
+723 RDVFFTVSKD
-733 KKNESVIMKDSK
+733 KKNESVVMKDAI

-756 KEIKGAV
+756 KEVEGAKM
-763 LTVTDNDGKVID
+763 TVTDETGKTVD
-775 TWTSDGNPHA
+775 EWTSGKEEHR
-785 ISGLHEGWE
+785 ISGLEEGKK

-811 IKFKAESGKDQKLV
+811 I
-825 MKDGQFTAKKTD
+825 T
-837 VSGKNHVEGAKL
+837 
-849 EVRDE
+849 
-854 KNNVVD
+854 
-860 SWTTTKEDHYISG
+860 
-873 LEEGKTYRL
+873 
-882 VEAEAPK
+882 
-889 GYVKA
+889 
-894 SDVSFTVT
+894 
-902 ADMESATV
+902 
-910 VMKDA
+910 
-915 KITAKK
+915 
-921 TDISGT
+921 
-927 KEVEGAEMIVT
+927 
-938 DEKGT
+938 
-943 IVDKWIS
+943 
-950 GKEEHSISGLEA
+950 
-962 GKKYTLTEKTAP
+962 
-974 NSFVKAESIEF
+974 
-985 TAGGDK
+985 
-991 NQSLVMKDKQYT
+991 
-1003 VSKKDA
+1003 
-1009 SVKNYVEGAKL
+1009 
-1020 EVRDEQ
+1020 
-1026 DRVVDSWTTT
+1026 
-1036 KEDHYVSGLEEG
+1036 
-1048 KTYRLVEVEAPKGYV
+1048 
-1063 KASDIYF
+1063 
-1070 TVSKDKKNETV
+1070 
-1081 VMKDA
+1081 
-1086 KITASKRE
+1086 
-1094 ITGTKEIEGAKMTVT
+1094 
-1109 DDKGTVVD
+1109 
-1117 KWTSGKEE
+1117 
-1125 HSISGLEEGK
+1125 
-1135 RYTLTE
+1135 
-1141 TTAPKGYVKAES
+1141 
-1153 IEFTAGDKDQKLV
+1153 FTAGDKNQKFV
-1166 MKDKQVTITKTEV
+1166 MR
-1179 TGTKEIEG
+1179 
-1187 AKMTVKDETGKTVD
+1187 
-1201 TWTSTKEEHYVSGL
+1201 
-1215 EEGKKYTLIEETAP
+1215 
-1229 NGYVKAESIEFTVSK
+1229 
-1244 EKKNEAYIMKD
+1244 D

-1303 GKTYIL
+1303 GKTYTL

-1416 EKIDQEVNMF
+1416 EKVDQEVNMF

-1436 ALTGDAVKGAEF
+1436 ALTGHAVKGAEF

-1527 TKNVIKSKDFEFTM
+1527 TKKVIRSKDFEFTM

-1643 LCVILILR
+1643 ICVILILR

>member
-26 GISTVEA
+26 GISTVQA
-33 FSAHVDYDGKST
+33 ASYYVNYDGKST

-71 GSQDMN
+71 GSQSMN
-77 AEIYTSTEAKYA
+77 AEIYHSTEARYA

-104 WSGLHG
+104 WGGLHG

-141 YNYATSKPDPLHQ
+141 YNYATSKPDPLNQ
-154 NNLVF
+154 NVLVF
-159 SKHVVNTW
+159 SKMVVNTW
-167 YDKNAKTQKSESSRL
+167 YDKNAKVQKSESSRL
-182 NGPNKYHITINT
+182 NGPSGYHITINT

-229 TGHAY
+229 TGHVY
-234 SGYLQG
+234 SGYLKG
-240 GFTFAPLIAWNGN
+240 GFTFAPLIAWNGD
-253 SKQQQIGT
+253 SKKQHVGT
-261 WLTVDPGVNTFLNAD
+261 WITEDPLVNTFLNAD

-306 GYDRDITVT
+306 GYDRDVTVS
-315 NGEITVNELPIG
+315 NGEITVNDLTIG
-327 DYTVT
+327 DYTIT

-365 PTGKISIKKT
+365 PTGKISIRKS

-398 GQEVGKITTDK
+398 SQEVGKITTDK

-465 KTGKIEIQKTDTEGN
+465 KTGKIEIKKTDTEGN
-480 PLKGGEFGIY
+480 PLKSGEFGIY

-594 TDNGG
+594 TDNDG

-619 GCEYTLT
+619 GWEYTLT

-641 FTVSTDKKDQTI
+641 FTVSTDKKDQTL
-653 VMKDKQFTASKKDAS
+653 VMKDKQFTASKKDVS
-668 GKNYIEG
+668 GKNYVEG

-1215 EEGKKYTLIEETAP
+1215 EEGKKYTLIEE
-1229 NGYVKAESIEFTVSK
+1229 
-1244 EKKNEAYIMKD
+1244 
-1255 KQVTVTKTEVSGTDE
+1255 
-1270 VEGAKMTVTDEKGK
+1270 
-1284 TVDEWTSTKEEH
+1284 
-1296 YVSGLEE
+1296 
-1303 GKTYIL
+1303 
-1309 TETTAPNG
+1309 
-1317 YVKAESIE
+1317 
-1325 FTVSKDKVNQKV
+1325 
-1337 NMLDKQ
+1337 
-1343 VSVTKTDITGTQE
+1343 
-1356 VPGATLTVKDEDGNT
+1356 
-1371 VDTWVSGD
+1371 
-1379 KEHYVSGL
+1379 
-1387 EEGKTYTLI
+1387 
-1396 EENAPEGYVR
+1396 NAPEGYVR

-1527 TKNVIKSKDFEFTM
+1527 TKKVIKSKDFEFTM

-1643 LCVILILR
+1643 ICVILILR
-1651 KKKNAQ
+1651 KKKNA

>member
-26 GISTVEA
+26 GISTVQA
-33 FSAHVDYDGKST
+33 TSYYVNYDGKSK

-59 QAWCLEHAKKTP
+59 QAWCLEHKKSTP
-71 GSQDMN
+71 GSQSMN
-77 AEIYTSTEAKYA
+77 AEIYHSTEAKYA

-104 WSGLHG
+104 WGGLQG
-110 KSDNEKNVIMSKALS
+110 KSNDEKNVIMSKALS

-141 YNYATSKPDPLHQ
+141 YNYATSKPDPLNQHV
-154 NNLVF
+154 LMF
-159 SKHVVNTW
+159 SKNVVNTW

-234 SGYLQG
+234 SGYLKG
-240 GFTFAPLIAWNGN
+240 GFTFAPLIAWNGD
-253 SKQQQIGT
+253 SRKQHVGT
-261 WLTVDPGVNTFLNAD
+261 WITEDPIQTTFLNAD

-287 KTDTGGKLL
+287 KTDKGGKLL

-306 GYDRDITVT
+306 GYDRDVTVT

-347 KTTVSANQ
+347 KTTVSANH

-365 PTGKISIKKT
+365 PTGKISIKKS

-465 KTGKIEIQKTDTEGN
+465 KTGKIAIKKTDTEGN
-480 PLKGGEFGIY
+480 PLKSGEFGIY

-514 DSGVARSDDL
+514 DSGVARSGDL

-540 AGNSHN
+540 GGNSHN

-594 TDNGG
+594 TDNDG

-619 GCEYTLT
+619 GWEYTLT

-653 VMKDKQFTASKKDAS
+653 VMKDKQFTASKKDVS
-668 GKNYIEG
+668 GKNYVEG

-689 SWTSTKEDH
+689 SWTSTKE
-698 YVSGLEEGKTYRLVE
+698 
-713 AEAPK
+713 
-718 GYVKA
+718 
-723 DDIFFTVSNE
+723 
-733 KKNESVIMKDSK
+733 
-745 ITASKTDITGT
+745 
-756 KEIKGAV
+756 
-763 LTVTDNDGKVID
+763 
-775 TWTSDGNPHA
+775 
-785 ISGLHEGWE
+785 
-794 YTLTETT
+794 
-801 APKGYVKAES
+801 
-811 IKFKAESGKDQKLV
+811 
-825 MKDGQFTAKKTD
+825 
-837 VSGKNHVEGAKL
+837 
-849 EVRDE
+849 
-854 KNNVVD
+854 
-860 SWTTTKEDHYISG
+860 
-873 LEEGKTYRL
+873 
-882 VEAEAPK
+882 
-889 GYVKA
+889 
-894 SDVSFTVT
+894 
-902 ADMESATV
+902 
-910 VMKDA
+910 
-915 KITAKK
+915 
-921 TDISGT
+921 
-927 KEVEGAEMIVT
+927 
-938 DEKGT
+938 
-943 IVDKWIS
+943 
-950 GKEEHSISGLEA
+950 
-962 GKKYTLTEKTAP
+962 
-974 NSFVKAESIEF
+974 
-985 TAGGDK
+985 
-991 NQSLVMKDKQYT
+991 
-1003 VSKKDA
+1003 
-1009 SVKNYVEGAKL
+1009 
-1020 EVRDEQ
+1020 
-1026 DRVVDSWTTT
+1026 
-1036 KEDHYVSGLEEG
+1036 
-1048 KTYRLVEVEAPKGYV
+1048 
-1063 KASDIYF
+1063 
-1070 TVSKDKKNETV
+1070 
-1081 VMKDA
+1081 
-1086 KITASKRE
+1086 
-1094 ITGTKEIEGAKMTVT
+1094 
-1109 DDKGTVVD
+1109 
-1117 KWTSGKEE
+1117 
-1125 HSISGLEEGK
+1125 
-1135 RYTLTE
+1135 
-1141 TTAPKGYVKAES
+1141 
-1153 IEFTAGDKDQKLV
+1153 
-1166 MKDKQVTITKTEV
+1166 
-1179 TGTKEIEG
+1179 
-1187 AKMTVKDETGKTVD
+1187 
-1201 TWTSTKEEHYVSGL
+1201 
-1215 EEGKKYTLIEETAP
+1215 
-1229 NGYVKAESIEFTVSK
+1229 
-1244 EKKNEAYIMKD
+1244 
-1255 KQVTVTKTEVSGTDE
+1255 
-1270 VEGAKMTVTDEKGK
+1270 
-1284 TVDEWTSTKEEH
+1284 
-1296 YVSGLEE
+1296 
-1303 GKTYIL
+1303 
-1309 TETTAPNG
+1309 
-1317 YVKAESIE
+1317 
-1325 FTVSKDKVNQKV
+1325 
-1337 NMLDKQ
+1337 
-1343 VSVTKTDITGTQE
+1343 
-1356 VPGATLTVKDEDGNT
+1356 
-1371 VDTWVSGD
+1371 
-1379 KEHYVSGL
+1379 HYVSGL

-1396 EENAPEGYVR
+1396 EETAPEGYVR
-1406 AEEITFTVTN
+1406 ADEITFTVTK
-1416 EKIDQEVNMF
+1416 EKVDQEVNMF

-1465 TAHAVSGLDAGKE
+1465 TAHAVSGLDAGCE

-1527 TKNVIKSKDFEFTM
+1527 TKKVIRSKDFEFTM

-1591 KVVVDDKLENVGKT
+1591 KVVIDDNLENVGKT
-1605 YSFIYQDTPM
+1605 YSFVYQDTPM

-1625 TDIQK
+1625 TDIKK

-1643 LCVILILR
+1643 ICVILILR

>member
-15 SALMTLGVASQ
+15 SALMTLGIASQ

-71 GSQDMN
+71 GSQNMN
-77 AEIYTSTEAKYA
+77 AEIYTSTEARYA

-159 SKHVVNTW
+159 SKYVVNTW
-167 YDKNAKTQKSESSRL
+167 YDKNAKVQKSESSRL
-182 NGPNKYHITINT
+182 NGPSGYHITINT

-229 TGHAY
+229 TGHVY
-234 SGYLQG
+234 SGYLKG
-240 GFTFAPLIAWNGN
+240 GFTFAPLIAWNGD
-253 SKQQQIGT
+253 SKKQHVGAWIT
-261 WLTVDPGVNTFLNAD
+261 EDPLVNTFLNAD

-306 GYDRDITVT
+306 GYDRDVTVS
-315 NGEITVNELPIG
+315 NGEITVNDLTIG
-327 DYTVT
+327 DYTIT

-365 PTGKISIKKT
+365 PTGKISIRKS

-398 GQEVGKITTDK
+398 SQEVGKITTDK

-465 KTGKIEIQKTDTEGN
+465 KTGKIEIKKTDTEGN
-480 PLKGGEFGIY
+480 PLKSGEFGIY

-514 DSGVARSDDL
+514 NSGVARSDDL

-555 VKINGKNKTD
+555 VKINGKNNTD
-565 TVTFVD
+565 TITFVD

-594 TDNGG
+594 TDNDG

-619 GCEYTLT
+619 RSEYTLT

-641 FTVSTDKKDQTI
+641 FTVSTDKKDQTL

-668 GKNYIEG
+668 GKNYVEG

-723 DDIFFTVSNE
+723 SDIYFTVSKD

-801 APKGYVKAES
+801 APKGYV
-811 IKFKAESGKDQKLV
+811 
-825 MKDGQFTAKKTD
+825 
-837 VSGKNHVEGAKL
+837 
-849 EVRDE
+849 
-854 KNNVVD
+854 
-860 SWTTTKEDHYISG
+860 
-873 LEEGKTYRL
+873 
-882 VEAEAPK
+882 
-889 GYVKA
+889 
-894 SDVSFTVT
+894 
-902 ADMESATV
+902 
-910 VMKDA
+910 
-915 KITAKK
+915 
-921 TDISGT
+921 
-927 KEVEGAEMIVT
+927 
-938 DEKGT
+938 
-943 IVDKWIS
+943 
-950 GKEEHSISGLEA
+950 
-962 GKKYTLTEKTAP
+962 
-974 NSFVKAESIEF
+974 
-985 TAGGDK
+985 
-991 NQSLVMKDKQYT
+991 
-1003 VSKKDA
+1003 
-1009 SVKNYVEGAKL
+1009 
-1020 EVRDEQ
+1020 
-1026 DRVVDSWTTT
+1026 
-1036 KEDHYVSGLEEG
+1036 
-1048 KTYRLVEVEAPKGYV
+1048 
-1063 KASDIYF
+1063 
-1070 TVSKDKKNETV
+1070 
-1081 VMKDA
+1081 
-1086 KITASKRE
+1086 
-1094 ITGTKEIEGAKMTVT
+1094 
-1109 DDKGTVVD
+1109 
-1117 KWTSGKEE
+1117 
-1125 HSISGLEEGK
+1125 
-1135 RYTLTE
+1135 
-1141 TTAPKGYVKAES
+1141 
-1153 IEFTAGDKDQKLV
+1153 
-1166 MKDKQVTITKTEV
+1166 
-1179 TGTKEIEG
+1179 
-1187 AKMTVKDETGKTVD
+1187 
-1201 TWTSTKEEHYVSGL
+1201 
-1215 EEGKKYTLIEETAP
+1215 
-1229 NGYVKAESIEFTVSK
+1229 
-1244 EKKNEAYIMKD
+1244 
-1255 KQVTVTKTEVSGTDE
+1255 
-1270 VEGAKMTVTDEKGK
+1270 
-1284 TVDEWTSTKEEH
+1284 
-1296 YVSGLEE
+1296 
-1303 GKTYIL
+1303 
-1309 TETTAPNG
+1309 
-1317 YVKAESIE
+1317 
-1325 FTVSKDKVNQKV
+1325 
-1337 NMLDKQ
+1337 
-1343 VSVTKTDITGTQE
+1343 
-1356 VPGATLTVKDEDGNT
+1356 
-1371 VDTWVSGD
+1371 
-1379 KEHYVSGL
+1379 
-1387 EEGKTYTLI
+1387 
-1396 EENAPEGYVR
+1396 R

-1416 EKIDQEVNMF
+1416 EKVDQEVNMF

-1457 VDKWTTDG
+1457 VDKWITDG

-1478 YILKETKTPEGYM
+1478 YIIKETKTPEGYM

-1527 TKNVIKSKDFEFTM
+1527 TKKVIRSKDFEFTM
-1541 YSDAECKNAITT
+1541 YSDADCKNAITT

-1561 TATFKDLRYGTYY
+1561 TATFKNLRYGTYY

-1591 KVVVDDKLENVGKT
+1591 KVVIDDNLENVGKT

>member
-26 GISTVEA
+26 GISSVEA
-33 FSAHVDYDGKST
+33 SGTYELKYYGQSKGLGSECGNYTIDGRRGWCIEHKKDSPPS
-45 AYGSTCGKFRINGR
+45 GFVNG
-59 QAWCLEHAKKTP
+59 
-71 GSQDMN
+71 
-77 AEIYTSTEAKYA
+77 EIYHGTDTTSA
-89 NIRKIMYYGWFGYEE
+89 NIRKIMYYGWEGFEP
-104 WSGLHG
+104 WSGLNTL
-110 KSDNEKNVIMSKALS
+110 SDAEKNSLMSMSLS
-125 HAYSGSSISK
+125 CAYSGTKIRNATIK
-135 GIMTDF
+135 NF
-141 YNYATSKPDPLHQ
+141 YNYATSQPDPQ
-154 NNLVF
+154 NKNILRF
-159 SKHVVNTW
+159 SKQVVNTW
-167 YDKNAKTQKSESSRL
+167 YDQNAKVQKSESSTL
-182 NGPNKYHITINT
+182 NGPNGAHVTINP
-194 QTNRVKVVNET
+194 QTSKVRVVNET
-205 RGWSGQVVDVY
+205 RGTSGQIVDVY
-216 GGDTVHYEADAGY
+216 GGDTVHYEADADY
-229 TGHAY
+229 TGNSY
-234 SGYLQG
+234 SGWLKG
-240 GFTFAPLIAWNGN
+240 GFSFAPLIVHNGN
-253 SKQQQIGT
+253 SKQQHIGT
-261 WLTVDPGVNTFLNAD
+261 WITTDPLESTCLNAD
-276 FRAQLGSLKLR
+276 FKAVVGSLKLR
-287 KTDTGGKLL
+287 KTDKGGKLL

-306 GYDRDITVT
+306 CYDKDVTVA

-347 KTTVSANQ
+347 KATVSAGQ

-365 PTGKISIKKT
+365 PTGKISIRKS

-465 KTGKIEIQKTDTEGN
+465 KTGKIEIKKTDTEGN
-480 PLKGGEFGIY
+480 PLKSGEFGIY

-571 KKVTASKTTI
+571 KKVTASKATI

-594 TDNGG
+594 TDNDG

-619 GCEYTLT
+619 GWEYTLT

-641 FTVSTDKKDQTI
+641 FTVSTDKKDQTL
-653 VMKDKQFTASKKDAS
+653 VMKDKQFTASKKDVS
-668 GKNYIEG
+668 GKNYVEG

-733 KKNESVIMKDSK
+733 KKNESVI
-745 ITASKTDITGT
+745 
-756 KEIKGAV
+756 
-763 LTVTDNDGKVID
+763 
-775 TWTSDGNPHA
+775 
-785 ISGLHEGWE
+785 
-794 YTLTETT
+794 
-801 APKGYVKAES
+801 
-811 IKFKAESGKDQKLV
+811 
-825 MKDGQFTAKKTD
+825 
-837 VSGKNHVEGAKL
+837 
-849 EVRDE
+849 
-854 KNNVVD
+854 
-860 SWTTTKEDHYISG
+860 
-873 LEEGKTYRL
+873 
-882 VEAEAPK
+882 
-889 GYVKA
+889 
-894 SDVSFTVT
+894 
-902 ADMESATV
+902 
-910 VMKDA
+910 
-915 KITAKK
+915 
-921 TDISGT
+921 
-927 KEVEGAEMIVT
+927 
-938 DEKGT
+938 
-943 IVDKWIS
+943 
-950 GKEEHSISGLEA
+950 
-962 GKKYTLTEKTAP
+962 
-974 NSFVKAESIEF
+974 
-985 TAGGDK
+985 
-991 NQSLVMKDKQYT
+991 
-1003 VSKKDA
+1003 
-1009 SVKNYVEGAKL
+1009 
-1020 EVRDEQ
+1020 
-1026 DRVVDSWTTT
+1026 
-1036 KEDHYVSGLEEG
+1036 
-1048 KTYRLVEVEAPKGYV
+1048 
-1063 KASDIYF
+1063 
-1070 TVSKDKKNETV
+1070 
-1081 VMKDA
+1081 MKDA

-1153 IEFTAGDKDQKLV
+1153 ITFTAGDKDQKLV
-1166 MKDKQVTITKTEV
+1166 MKDKQVTVTKTEV

-1187 AKMTVKDETGKTVD
+1187 AKMTVKDEAGKTVD
-1201 TWTSTKEEHYVSGL
+1201 TWTSGKEEHYVSGL

-1229 NGYVKAESIEFTVSK
+1229 KGYVKAESIKFTVSR
-1244 EKKNEAYIMKD
+1244 EKKNEAYIMK
-1255 KQVTVTKTEVSGTDE
+1255 
-1270 VEGAKMTVTDEKGK
+1270 
-1284 TVDEWTSTKEEH
+1284 
-1296 YVSGLEE
+1296 
-1303 GKTYIL
+1303 
-1309 TETTAPNG
+1309 
-1317 YVKAESIE
+1317 
-1325 FTVSKDKVNQKV
+1325 
-1337 NMLDKQ
+1337 DKQ

-1527 TKNVIKSKDFEFTM
+1527 TKKVIKSKDFEFTM

-1605 YSFIYQDTPM
+1605 YSFVYQDTPM

-1643 LCVILILR
+1643 ICVILIIR

>member
-26 GISTVEA
+26 GISTVQA
-33 FSAHVDYDGKST
+33 TSYYVNYDGKSK

-59 QAWCLEHAKKTP
+59 QAWCLEHKKSTP
-71 GSQDMN
+71 GSQSMN
-77 AEIYTSTEAKYA
+77 AEIYHSTEAKYA

-104 WSGLHG
+104 WGGLQG
-110 KSDNEKNVIMSKALS
+110 KSNDEKNVIMSKALS

-141 YNYATSKPDPLHQ
+141 YNYATSKPDPLNQHV
-154 NNLVF
+154 LMF
-159 SKHVVNTW
+159 SKNVVNTW

-234 SGYLQG
+234 SGYLKG
-240 GFTFAPLIAWNGN
+240 GFTFAPLIAWNGD
-253 SKQQQIGT
+253 SRKQHVGT
-261 WLTVDPGVNTFLNAD
+261 WITEDPIQTTFLNAD

-287 KTDTGGKLL
+287 KTDKGGKLL

-306 GYDRDITVT
+306 GYDRDVTVT

-365 PTGKISIKKT
+365 PTGKISIKKS

-465 KTGKIEIQKTDTEGN
+465 KTGKIEIKKTDTEGN
-480 PLKGGEFGIY
+480 PLKSGEFGIY

-499 TLYKKGQLVVSIKTD
+499 TLYKKGQLVVSIKTN
-514 DSGVARSDDL
+514 DSGVARSGDL

-594 TDNGG
+594 TDNDG

-619 GCEYTLT
+619 GWEYTLT

-653 VMKDKQFTASKKDAS
+653 VMKDKQFTASKKDVS
-668 GKNYIEG
+668 GKNYVEG

-698 YVSGLEEGKTYRLVE
+698 YVSGLEEGKTY
-713 AEAPK
+713 
-718 GYVKA
+718 
-723 DDIFFTVSNE
+723 
-733 KKNESVIMKDSK
+733 
-745 ITASKTDITGT
+745 
-756 KEIKGAV
+756 
-763 LTVTDNDGKVID
+763 
-775 TWTSDGNPHA
+775 
-785 ISGLHEGWE
+785 
-794 YTLTETT
+794 
-801 APKGYVKAES
+801 
-811 IKFKAESGKDQKLV
+811 
-825 MKDGQFTAKKTD
+825 
-837 VSGKNHVEGAKL
+837 
-849 EVRDE
+849 
-854 KNNVVD
+854 
-860 SWTTTKEDHYISG
+860 
-873 LEEGKTYRL
+873 
-882 VEAEAPK
+882 
-889 GYVKA
+889 
-894 SDVSFTVT
+894 
-902 ADMESATV
+902 
-910 VMKDA
+910 
-915 KITAKK
+915 
-921 TDISGT
+921 
-927 KEVEGAEMIVT
+927 
-938 DEKGT
+938 
-943 IVDKWIS
+943 
-950 GKEEHSISGLEA
+950 
-962 GKKYTLTEKTAP
+962 
-974 NSFVKAESIEF
+974 
-985 TAGGDK
+985 
-991 NQSLVMKDKQYT
+991 
-1003 VSKKDA
+1003 
-1009 SVKNYVEGAKL
+1009 
-1020 EVRDEQ
+1020 
-1026 DRVVDSWTTT
+1026 
-1036 KEDHYVSGLEEG
+1036 
-1048 KTYRLVEVEAPKGYV
+1048 
-1063 KASDIYF
+1063 
-1070 TVSKDKKNETV
+1070 
-1081 VMKDA
+1081 
-1086 KITASKRE
+1086 
-1094 ITGTKEIEGAKMTVT
+1094 
-1109 DDKGTVVD
+1109 
-1117 KWTSGKEE
+1117 
-1125 HSISGLEEGK
+1125 
-1135 RYTLTE
+1135 
-1141 TTAPKGYVKAES
+1141 
-1153 IEFTAGDKDQKLV
+1153 
-1166 MKDKQVTITKTEV
+1166 
-1179 TGTKEIEG
+1179 
-1187 AKMTVKDETGKTVD
+1187 
-1201 TWTSTKEEHYVSGL
+1201 
-1215 EEGKKYTLIEETAP
+1215 TLIEETAP
-1229 NGYVKAESIEFTVSK
+1229 
-1244 EKKNEAYIMKD
+1244 
-1255 KQVTVTKTEVSGTDE
+1255 
-1270 VEGAKMTVTDEKGK
+1270 
-1284 TVDEWTSTKEEH
+1284 
-1296 YVSGLEE
+1296 
-1303 GKTYIL
+1303 
-1309 TETTAPNG
+1309 
-1317 YVKAESIE
+1317 
-1325 FTVSKDKVNQKV
+1325 
-1337 NMLDKQ
+1337 
-1343 VSVTKTDITGTQE
+1343 
-1356 VPGATLTVKDEDGNT
+1356 
-1371 VDTWVSGD
+1371 
-1379 KEHYVSGL
+1379 
-1387 EEGKTYTLI
+1387 
-1396 EENAPEGYVR
+1396 EGYVR
-1406 AEEITFTVTN
+1406 ADEITFTVTK
-1416 EKIDQEVNMF
+1416 EKVDQEVNMF

-1436 ALTGDAVKGAEF
+1436 ALTGDSVKGAEF

-1465 TAHAVSGLDAGKE
+1465 TAHAVSGLDAGCE

-1527 TKNVIKSKDFEFTM
+1527 TKKVIRSKDFEFTM

-1581 TGYLLSKEVK
+1581 TGYLLSNAVK
-1591 KVVVDDKLENVGKT
+1591 KVVIDDNLENVGKT
-1605 YSFIYQDTPM
+1605 YSFVYQDTPM

-1625 TDIQK
+1625 TDIKK

-1643 LCVILILR
+1643 ICVILILR

>member
-15 SALMTLGVASQ
+15 SALMTLGIASQ

-33 FSAHVDYDGKST
+33 FSAHVDYDGKSN

-71 GSQDMN
+71 GSQNMN
-77 AEIYTSTEAKYA
+77 AEIYTSTEARYA

-159 SKHVVNTW
+159 SRHVVNTW
-167 YDKNAKTQKSESSRL
+167 YDQNAKIQKSESSRL
-182 NGPNKYHITINT
+182 NGPNGYHITINT

-205 RGWSGQVVDVY
+205 KGWAGQVVDVY

-234 SGYLQG
+234 SGYLKG
-240 GFTFAPLIAWNGN
+240 GFTFAPLIAWNGD
-253 SKQQQIGT
+253 SRKQHVGT

-287 KTDTGGKLL
+287 KTDKGGKLL

-306 GYDRDITVT
+306 GYDRDVTVT

-347 KTTVSANQ
+347 KTTVSANH

-365 PTGKISIKKT
+365 PTGKISIKKS

-465 KTGKIEIQKTDTEGN
+465 KTGKIEIKKTDTEGN
-480 PLKGGEFGIY
+480 PLKSGEFGIY

-514 DSGVARSDDL
+514 DSGVARSGDL

-594 TDNGG
+594 TDNDG

-619 GCEYTLT
+619 GWEYTLT

-653 VMKDKQFTASKKDAS
+653 VMKDKQFTASKKDVS
-668 GKNYIEG
+668 GKNYVEG

-723 DDIFFTVSNE
+723 KDVFFTVSNE
-733 KKNESVIMKDSK
+733 KKNESV
-745 ITASKTDITGT
+745 
-756 KEIKGAV
+756 
-763 LTVTDNDGKVID
+763 
-775 TWTSDGNPHA
+775 
-785 ISGLHEGWE
+785 
-794 YTLTETT
+794 
-801 APKGYVKAES
+801 
-811 IKFKAESGKDQKLV
+811 
-825 MKDGQFTAKKTD
+825 
-837 VSGKNHVEGAKL
+837 
-849 EVRDE
+849 
-854 KNNVVD
+854 
-860 SWTTTKEDHYISG
+860 
-873 LEEGKTYRL
+873 
-882 VEAEAPK
+882 
-889 GYVKA
+889 
-894 SDVSFTVT
+894 
-902 ADMESATV
+902 
-910 VMKDA
+910 
-915 KITAKK
+915 
-921 TDISGT
+921 
-927 KEVEGAEMIVT
+927 
-938 DEKGT
+938 
-943 IVDKWIS
+943 
-950 GKEEHSISGLEA
+950 
-962 GKKYTLTEKTAP
+962 
-974 NSFVKAESIEF
+974 
-985 TAGGDK
+985 
-991 NQSLVMKDKQYT
+991 
-1003 VSKKDA
+1003 
-1009 SVKNYVEGAKL
+1009 
-1020 EVRDEQ
+1020 
-1026 DRVVDSWTTT
+1026 
-1036 KEDHYVSGLEEG
+1036 
-1048 KTYRLVEVEAPKGYV
+1048 
-1063 KASDIYF
+1063 
-1070 TVSKDKKNETV
+1070 

-1086 KITASKRE
+1086 KITASKTE
-1094 ITGTKEIEGAKMTVT
+1094 VTGTKEVEGAKMTVT
-1109 DDKGTVVD
+1109 DEKGKTVD
-1117 KWTSGKEE
+1117 EWTSGKEE

-1135 RYTLTE
+1135 KYTLTE

-1166 MKDKQVTITKTEV
+1166 
-1179 TGTKEIEG
+1179 
-1187 AKMTVKDETGKTVD
+1187 
-1201 TWTSTKEEHYVSGL
+1201 
-1215 EEGKKYTLIEETAP
+1215 
-1229 NGYVKAESIEFTVSK
+1229 
-1244 EKKNEAYIMKD
+1244 MKD

-1284 TVDEWTSTKEEH
+1284 TVDEWTSGKEEH

-1303 GKTYIL
+1303 GKTYTL

-1343 VSVTKTDITGTQE
+1343 ISVTKTDITGTQE
-1356 VPGATLTVKDEDGNT
+1356 VPGATLTVKDADGNT
-1371 VDTWVSGD
+1371 VDTWVSGE

-1396 EENAPEGYVR
+1396 EETAPEGYVR
-1406 AEEITFTVTN
+1406 ADEITFTVTK
-1416 EKIDQEVNMF
+1416 EKVDQEVNMF

-1465 TAHAVSGLDAGKE
+1465 TAHAVSGLDAGCE

-1527 TKNVIKSKDFEFTM
+1527 TKKVIRSKDFEFTM

-1591 KVVVDDKLENVGKT
+1591 KVVIDDNLENVGKT
-1605 YSFIYQDTPM
+1605 YSFVYQDTPM

-1625 TDIQK
+1625 TDIKK

-1643 LCVILILR
+1643 ICVILILR

>member
-15 SALMTLGVASQ
+15 SALMTLGIASQ

-33 FSAHVDYDGKST
+33 FSVHVDYDGKST

-71 GSQDMN
+71 GSQNMN
-77 AEIYTSTEAKYA
+77 AEIYTGTEARYA

-159 SKHVVNTW
+159 SKYVVNTW
-167 YDKNAKTQKSESSRL
+167 YDQNAKIQKSESSRL
-182 NGPNKYHITINT
+182 NGPNGYHITINT

-205 RGWSGQVVDVY
+205 KGWAGQVVDVY

-240 GFTFAPLIAWNGN
+240 GFTFAPLIAYNGN

-261 WLTVDPGVNTFLNAD
+261 WLTVEPVVNTFLNAE

-306 GYDRDITVT
+306 GYDRDVTVT

-365 PTGKISIKKT
+365 PTGKISIKKS

-465 KTGKIEIQKTDTEGN
+465 KTGKIEIKKTDTEGN
-480 PLKGGEFGIY
+480 PLKSGEFGIY

-514 DSGVARSDDL
+514 NSGVARSDDL

-555 VKINGKNKTD
+555 VKINGKNNTD

-594 TDNGG
+594 TDNDG

-619 GCEYTLT
+619 GSEYTLT

-641 FTVSTDKKDQTI
+641 FTVSTDKKDQTL

-668 GKNYIEG
+668 GKNYVEG

-713 AEAPK
+713 AE
-718 GYVKA
+718 
-723 DDIFFTVSNE
+723 
-733 KKNESVIMKDSK
+733 
-745 ITASKTDITGT
+745 
-756 KEIKGAV
+756 
-763 LTVTDNDGKVID
+763 
-775 TWTSDGNPHA
+775 
-785 ISGLHEGWE
+785 
-794 YTLTETT
+794 
-801 APKGYVKAES
+801 
-811 IKFKAESGKDQKLV
+811 
-825 MKDGQFTAKKTD
+825 
-837 VSGKNHVEGAKL
+837 
-849 EVRDE
+849 
-854 KNNVVD
+854 
-860 SWTTTKEDHYISG
+860 
-873 LEEGKTYRL
+873 
-882 VEAEAPK
+882 
-889 GYVKA
+889 
-894 SDVSFTVT
+894 
-902 ADMESATV
+902 
-910 VMKDA
+910 
-915 KITAKK
+915 
-921 TDISGT
+921 
-927 KEVEGAEMIVT
+927 
-938 DEKGT
+938 
-943 IVDKWIS
+943 
-950 GKEEHSISGLEA
+950 
-962 GKKYTLTEKTAP
+962 
-974 NSFVKAESIEF
+974 
-985 TAGGDK
+985 
-991 NQSLVMKDKQYT
+991 
-1003 VSKKDA
+1003 
-1009 SVKNYVEGAKL
+1009 
-1020 EVRDEQ
+1020 
-1026 DRVVDSWTTT
+1026 
-1036 KEDHYVSGLEEG
+1036 
-1048 KTYRLVEVEAPKGYV
+1048 
-1063 KASDIYF
+1063 
-1070 TVSKDKKNETV
+1070 
-1081 VMKDA
+1081 
-1086 KITASKRE
+1086 
-1094 ITGTKEIEGAKMTVT
+1094 
-1109 DDKGTVVD
+1109 
-1117 KWTSGKEE
+1117 
-1125 HSISGLEEGK
+1125 
-1135 RYTLTE
+1135 
-1141 TTAPKGYVKAES
+1141 
-1153 IEFTAGDKDQKLV
+1153 
-1166 MKDKQVTITKTEV
+1166 
-1179 TGTKEIEG
+1179 
-1187 AKMTVKDETGKTVD
+1187 
-1201 TWTSTKEEHYVSGL
+1201 
-1215 EEGKKYTLIEETAP
+1215 AP

-1270 VEGAKMTVTDEKGK
+1270 VEGAKMTVTDETGK
-1284 TVDEWTSTKEEH
+1284 TVDEWTSGKEEH

-1303 GKTYIL
+1303 GKTYTL

-1337 NMLDKQ
+1337 SMLDKQ
-1343 VSVTKTDITGTQE
+1343 LSVTKTDITGTQE

-1371 VDTWVSGD
+1371 VDTWVSGE

-1396 EENAPEGYVR
+1396 EETAPEGYVR

-1416 EKIDQEVNMF
+1416 EKVDQEVNMF

-1465 TAHAVSGLDAGKE
+1465 TAHAVSGLDAGSE
-1478 YILKETKTPEGYM
+1478 YVLKETKTPEGYM

-1504 NMDVEIKEQP
+1504 NMDVEINEQP

-1527 TKNVIKSKDFEFTM
+1527 TKKVIRSKDFEFTM
-1541 YSDAECKNAITT
+1541 YSDADCKNAITT

-1561 TATFKDLRYGTYY
+1561 TATFKNLRYGTYY

-1591 KVVVDDKLENVGKT
+1591 KVVIDDNLENVGKT

-1643 LCVILILR
+1643 ICVILIIR

>member
-15 SALMTLGVASQ
+15 SALMTLGIASQ

-33 FSAHVDYDGKST
+33 FSAHVDYDGKSK

-71 GSQDMN
+71 GSQNMN
-77 AEIYTSTEAKYA
+77 AEIYTSTEARYA

-159 SKHVVNTW
+159 SRHVVNTW
-167 YDKNAKTQKSESSRL
+167 YDQNAKIQKSESSRL
-182 NGPNKYHITINT
+182 NGPNGYHITINT

-205 RGWSGQVVDVY
+205 KGWAGQVVDVY

-240 GFTFAPLIAWNGN
+240 GFTFAPLIAWNGD
-253 SKQQQIGT
+253 SRKQHVGT

-287 KTDTGGKLL
+287 KTDKGGKLL

-306 GYDRDITVT
+306 GYDRDVTVT

-347 KTTVSANQ
+347 KTTVSANH

-365 PTGKISIKKT
+365 PTGKISIKKS

-465 KTGKIEIQKTDTEGN
+465 KTGKIEIKKTDTEGN
-480 PLKGGEFGIY
+480 PLKSGEFGIY

-514 DSGVARSDDL
+514 DSGMARSGDL

-594 TDNGG
+594 TDNDG

-619 GCEYTLT
+619 GWEYTLT

-653 VMKDKQFTASKKDAS
+653 VMKDKQFTASKKDVS
-668 GKNYIEG
+668 GKNYVEG

-698 YVSGLEEGKTYRLVE
+698 YVSGLEEGKTY
-713 AEAPK
+713 
-718 GYVKA
+718 
-723 DDIFFTVSNE
+723 T
-733 KKNESVIMKDSK
+733 
-745 ITASKTDITGT
+745 
-756 KEIKGAV
+756 
-763 LTVTDNDGKVID
+763 
-775 TWTSDGNPHA
+775 
-785 ISGLHEGWE
+785 
-794 YTLTETT
+794 
-801 APKGYVKAES
+801 
-811 IKFKAESGKDQKLV
+811 
-825 MKDGQFTAKKTD
+825 
-837 VSGKNHVEGAKL
+837 
-849 EVRDE
+849 
-854 KNNVVD
+854 
-860 SWTTTKEDHYISG
+860 
-873 LEEGKTYRL
+873 
-882 VEAEAPK
+882 
-889 GYVKA
+889 
-894 SDVSFTVT
+894 
-902 ADMESATV
+902 
-910 VMKDA
+910 
-915 KITAKK
+915 
-921 TDISGT
+921 
-927 KEVEGAEMIVT
+927 
-938 DEKGT
+938 
-943 IVDKWIS
+943 
-950 GKEEHSISGLEA
+950 
-962 GKKYTLTEKTAP
+962 
-974 NSFVKAESIEF
+974 
-985 TAGGDK
+985 
-991 NQSLVMKDKQYT
+991 
-1003 VSKKDA
+1003 
-1009 SVKNYVEGAKL
+1009 
-1020 EVRDEQ
+1020 
-1026 DRVVDSWTTT
+1026 
-1036 KEDHYVSGLEEG
+1036 
-1048 KTYRLVEVEAPKGYV
+1048 
-1063 KASDIYF
+1063 
-1070 TVSKDKKNETV
+1070 
-1081 VMKDA
+1081 
-1086 KITASKRE
+1086 
-1094 ITGTKEIEGAKMTVT
+1094 
-1109 DDKGTVVD
+1109 
-1117 KWTSGKEE
+1117 
-1125 HSISGLEEGK
+1125 
-1135 RYTLTE
+1135 
-1141 TTAPKGYVKAES
+1141 
-1153 IEFTAGDKDQKLV
+1153 
-1166 MKDKQVTITKTEV
+1166 
-1179 TGTKEIEG
+1179 
-1187 AKMTVKDETGKTVD
+1187 
-1201 TWTSTKEEHYVSGL
+1201 
-1215 EEGKKYTLIEETAP
+1215 
-1229 NGYVKAESIEFTVSK
+1229 
-1244 EKKNEAYIMKD
+1244 
-1255 KQVTVTKTEVSGTDE
+1255 
-1270 VEGAKMTVTDEKGK
+1270 
-1284 TVDEWTSTKEEH
+1284 
-1296 YVSGLEE
+1296 
-1303 GKTYIL
+1303 L

-1343 VSVTKTDITGTQE
+1343 ISVTKTDITGTQE
-1356 VPGATLTVKDEDGNT
+1356 VPGATLTVKDADGNT
-1371 VDTWVSGD
+1371 VDTWVSGE

-1396 EENAPEGYVR
+1396 EETAPEGYVR
-1406 AEEITFTVTN
+1406 ADEITFTVTK

-1465 TAHAVSGLDAGKE
+1465 TAHAVSGLDAGCE

-1504 NMDVEIKEQP
+1504 NMDIEIKEQP

-1527 TKNVIKSKDFEFTM
+1527 TKKVIRSKDFEFTM

-1591 KVVVDDKLENVGKT
+1591 KVVIDDNLENVGKT
-1605 YSFIYQDTPM
+1605 YSFVYQDTPM

-1625 TDIQK
+1625 TDIKK

-1643 LCVILILR
+1643 ICVILILR

>member
-71 GSQDMN
+71 GSQNMN
-77 AEIYTSTEAKYA
+77 AEIYTSTEARYA

-159 SKHVVNTW
+159 SKYVVNTW
-167 YDKNAKTQKSESSRL
+167 YDQNAKIQKSESSRL
-182 NGPNKYHITINT
+182 NGPNGYHITINT

-205 RGWSGQVVDVY
+205 KGWAGQVVDVY

-229 TGHAY
+229 TGHVY

-240 GFTFAPLIAWNGN
+240 GFTFAPLIAWNGD
-253 SKQQQIGT
+253 SKKQHVGT

-306 GYDRDITVT
+306 GYDRDVTVA

-365 PTGKISIKKT
+365 PTGKISIKKS

-465 KTGKIEIQKTDTEGN
+465 KTGKIEIKKTDTEGN
-480 PLKGGEFGIY
+480 PLKSGEFGIY

-581 TGTDEIKGAVMTV
+581 TGTDEIKGVVMTV
-594 TDNGG
+594 TDNDG

-619 GCEYTLT
+619 GWEYTLT

-641 FTVSTDKKDQTI
+641 FTVSTDKKDQTL
-653 VMKDKQFTASKKDAS
+653 VMKDKQFTASKKDVS
-668 GKNYIEG
+668 GKNYVEG

-825 MKDGQFTAKKTD
+825 IKDGQFTAKKAD

-873 LEEGKTYRL
+873 LEEGKTY
-882 VEAEAPK
+882 
-889 GYVKA
+889 
-894 SDVSFTVT
+894 
-902 ADMESATV
+902 
-910 VMKDA
+910 
-915 KITAKK
+915 
-921 TDISGT
+921 
-927 KEVEGAEMIVT
+927 
-938 DEKGT
+938 
-943 IVDKWIS
+943 
-950 GKEEHSISGLEA
+950 
-962 GKKYTLTEKTAP
+962 
-974 NSFVKAESIEF
+974 
-985 TAGGDK
+985 
-991 NQSLVMKDKQYT
+991 
-1003 VSKKDA
+1003 
-1009 SVKNYVEGAKL
+1009 
-1020 EVRDEQ
+1020 
-1026 DRVVDSWTTT
+1026 
-1036 KEDHYVSGLEEG
+1036 
-1048 KTYRLVEVEAPKGYV
+1048 
-1063 KASDIYF
+1063 
-1070 TVSKDKKNETV
+1070 
-1081 VMKDA
+1081 
-1086 KITASKRE
+1086 
-1094 ITGTKEIEGAKMTVT
+1094 
-1109 DDKGTVVD
+1109 
-1117 KWTSGKEE
+1117 
-1125 HSISGLEEGK
+1125 
-1135 RYTLTE
+1135 
-1141 TTAPKGYVKAES
+1141 
-1153 IEFTAGDKDQKLV
+1153 
-1166 MKDKQVTITKTEV
+1166 
-1179 TGTKEIEG
+1179 
-1187 AKMTVKDETGKTVD
+1187 
-1201 TWTSTKEEHYVSGL
+1201 
-1215 EEGKKYTLIEETAP
+1215 TLIEET
-1229 NGYVKAESIEFTVSK
+1229 
-1244 EKKNEAYIMKD
+1244 
-1255 KQVTVTKTEVSGTDE
+1255 
-1270 VEGAKMTVTDEKGK
+1270 
-1284 TVDEWTSTKEEH
+1284 
-1296 YVSGLEE
+1296 
-1303 GKTYIL
+1303 
-1309 TETTAPNG
+1309 
-1317 YVKAESIE
+1317 
-1325 FTVSKDKVNQKV
+1325 
-1337 NMLDKQ
+1337 
-1343 VSVTKTDITGTQE
+1343 
-1356 VPGATLTVKDEDGNT
+1356 
-1371 VDTWVSGD
+1371 
-1379 KEHYVSGL
+1379 
-1387 EEGKTYTLI
+1387 
-1396 EENAPEGYVR
+1396 APEGYVR
-1406 AEEITFTVTN
+1406 AEKITFTVTN
-1416 EKIDQEVNMF
+1416 EKVDQEVNMF

-1457 VDKWTTDG
+1457 VDKWITDG

-1478 YILKETKTPEGYM
+1478 YIIKETKTPEGYM

-1527 TKNVIKSKDFEFTM
+1527 TKKVIRSKDFEFTM
-1541 YSDAECKNAITT
+1541 YSDADCKNAITT

-1561 TATFKDLRYGTYY
+1561 TATFKNLRYGTYY

>member
-15 SALMTLGVASQ
+15 SALMTLGIASQ

-77 AEIYTSTEAKYA
+77 AEIYTSTDARYA

-159 SKHVVNTW
+159 SKYVVNTW
-167 YDKNAKTQKSESSRL
+167 YDQNAKIQKSESSRL
-182 NGPNKYHITINT
+182 NGPNGYHITINT

-205 RGWSGQVVDVY
+205 KGWAGQVVDVY

-240 GFTFAPLIAWNGN
+240 GFTFAPLIAYNGN

-261 WLTVDPGVNTFLNAD
+261 WLTVDPGVNTFLNAE

-287 KTDTGGKLL
+287 KTDKGGKLL

-306 GYDRDITVT
+306 GYDRDVTVT

-365 PTGKISIKKT
+365 PTGKISIKKS

-383 EASLEGAEYTVYGAD
+383 EASLEGAEYTVYSAD

-465 KTGKIEIQKTDTEGN
+465 KTGKIEIKKTDTEGN
-480 PLKGGEFGIY
+480 PLKSGEFGIY

-565 TVTFVD
+565 TLTFVN

-594 TDNGG
+594 TDNDG

-619 GCEYTLT
+619 GWEYTLT

-641 FTVSTDKKDQTI
+641 FTVSTDKKDQTL
-653 VMKDKQFTASKKDAS
+653 VMKDKQFTASKKDVS
-668 GKNYIEG
+668 GKNYVEG

-849 EVRDE
+849 E
-854 KNNVVD
+854 
-860 SWTTTKEDHYISG
+860 
-873 LEEGKTYRL
+873 L
-882 VEAEAPK
+882 
-889 GYVKA
+889 
-894 SDVSFTVT
+894 
-902 ADMESATV
+902 
-910 VMKDA
+910 
-915 KITAKK
+915 
-921 TDISGT
+921 
-927 KEVEGAEMIVT
+927 
-938 DEKGT
+938 
-943 IVDKWIS
+943 
-950 GKEEHSISGLEA
+950 
-962 GKKYTLTEKTAP
+962 
-974 NSFVKAESIEF
+974 
-985 TAGGDK
+985 
-991 NQSLVMKDKQYT
+991 
-1003 VSKKDA
+1003 
-1009 SVKNYVEGAKL
+1009 
-1020 EVRDEQ
+1020 RDEQ

-1153 IEFTAGDKDQKLV
+1153 ITFTAGDKDQKLV

-1187 AKMTVKDETGKTVD
+1187 AKMTVKDE
-1201 TWTSTKEEHYVSGL
+1201 
-1215 EEGKKYTLIEETAP
+1215 
-1229 NGYVKAESIEFTVSK
+1229 
-1244 EKKNEAYIMKD
+1244 
-1255 KQVTVTKTEVSGTDE
+1255 
-1270 VEGAKMTVTDEKGK
+1270 
-1284 TVDEWTSTKEEH
+1284 
-1296 YVSGLEE
+1296 
-1303 GKTYIL
+1303 
-1309 TETTAPNG
+1309 
-1317 YVKAESIE
+1317 
-1325 FTVSKDKVNQKV
+1325 
-1337 NMLDKQ
+1337 
-1343 VSVTKTDITGTQE
+1343 
-1356 VPGATLTVKDEDGNT
+1356 DGNT

-1396 EENAPEGYVR
+1396 EETAPEGYER

-1416 EKIDQEVNMF
+1416 EKVDQEVNMF

-1457 VDKWTTDG
+1457 VDKWITDG

-1478 YILKETKTPEGYM
+1478 YIIKETKTPEGYM

-1527 TKNVIKSKDFEFTM
+1527 TKKVIRSKDFEFTM
-1541 YSDAECKNAITT
+1541 YSDADCKNAITT

-1561 TATFKDLRYGTYY
+1561 TATFKNLRYGTYY
-1574 IKETKAP
+1574 IKETNAP

-1643 LCVILILR
+1643 LCVIFILR

>member
-26 GISTVEA
+26 GISTVQA
-33 FSAHVDYDGKST
+33 TSYYVNYDGKSK

-59 QAWCLEHAKKTP
+59 QAWCLEHKKSTP
-71 GSQDMN
+71 GSQSMN
-77 AEIYTSTEAKYA
+77 AEIYHSTEAKYA

-104 WSGLHG
+104 WGGLHG
-110 KSDNEKNVIMSKALS
+110 KSNDEKNVIMSKALS

-141 YNYATSKPDPLHQ
+141 YNYATSKPDPLNQHV
-154 NNLVF
+154 LMF
-159 SKHVVNTW
+159 SKNVVNTW

-182 NGPNKYHITINT
+182 NGPNGYHITINT

-234 SGYLQG
+234 SGYLKG
-240 GFTFAPLIAWNGN
+240 GFTFAPLIAWNGD
-253 SKQQQIGT
+253 SRKQRVGT
-261 WLTVDPGVNTFLNAD
+261 WITEDPIQTTFLNAD

-287 KTDTGGKLL
+287 KTDKGGKLL

-306 GYDRDITVT
+306 GYDRDVTVT

-347 KTTVSANQ
+347 KTTVSANH

-365 PTGKISIKKT
+365 PTGKISIKKS

-465 KTGKIEIQKTDTEGN
+465 KTGKIEIKKTDTEGN
-480 PLKGGEFGIY
+480 PLKSGEFGIY

-514 DSGVARSDDL
+514 DSGVARSGDL

-594 TDNGG
+594 TDNDG

-619 GCEYTLT
+619 GWEYTLT

-653 VMKDKQFTASKKDAS
+653 VMKDKQFTASKKDVS
-668 GKNYIEG
+668 GKNYVEG

-723 DDIFFTVSNE
+723 KDVFFTVSNE
-733 KKNESVIMKDSK
+733 KKNESV
-745 ITASKTDITGT
+745 
-756 KEIKGAV
+756 
-763 LTVTDNDGKVID
+763 
-775 TWTSDGNPHA
+775 
-785 ISGLHEGWE
+785 
-794 YTLTETT
+794 
-801 APKGYVKAES
+801 
-811 IKFKAESGKDQKLV
+811 
-825 MKDGQFTAKKTD
+825 
-837 VSGKNHVEGAKL
+837 
-849 EVRDE
+849 
-854 KNNVVD
+854 
-860 SWTTTKEDHYISG
+860 
-873 LEEGKTYRL
+873 
-882 VEAEAPK
+882 
-889 GYVKA
+889 
-894 SDVSFTVT
+894 
-902 ADMESATV
+902 
-910 VMKDA
+910 
-915 KITAKK
+915 
-921 TDISGT
+921 
-927 KEVEGAEMIVT
+927 
-938 DEKGT
+938 
-943 IVDKWIS
+943 
-950 GKEEHSISGLEA
+950 
-962 GKKYTLTEKTAP
+962 
-974 NSFVKAESIEF
+974 
-985 TAGGDK
+985 
-991 NQSLVMKDKQYT
+991 
-1003 VSKKDA
+1003 
-1009 SVKNYVEGAKL
+1009 
-1020 EVRDEQ
+1020 
-1026 DRVVDSWTTT
+1026 
-1036 KEDHYVSGLEEG
+1036 
-1048 KTYRLVEVEAPKGYV
+1048 
-1063 KASDIYF
+1063 
-1070 TVSKDKKNETV
+1070 

-1086 KITASKRE
+1086 KITASKTE
-1094 ITGTKEIEGAKMTVT
+1094 VTGTKEVEGAKMTVT
-1109 DDKGTVVD
+1109 DEKGKTVD
-1117 KWTSGKEE
+1117 EWTSGKEE

-1135 RYTLTE
+1135 KYTLTE

-1166 MKDKQVTITKTEV
+1166 
-1179 TGTKEIEG
+1179 
-1187 AKMTVKDETGKTVD
+1187 
-1201 TWTSTKEEHYVSGL
+1201 
-1215 EEGKKYTLIEETAP
+1215 
-1229 NGYVKAESIEFTVSK
+1229 
-1244 EKKNEAYIMKD
+1244 MKD

-1284 TVDEWTSTKEEH
+1284 TVDEWTSGKEEH

-1303 GKTYIL
+1303 GKTYTL

-1343 VSVTKTDITGTQE
+1343 ISVTKTDITGTQE

-1371 VDTWVSGD
+1371 VDTWVSGE

-1396 EENAPEGYVR
+1396 EETAPEGYVR
-1406 AEEITFTVTN
+1406 ADEITFTVTK
-1416 EKIDQEVNMF
+1416 EKVDQEVNMF

-1465 TAHAVSGLDAGKE
+1465 TAHAVSGLDAGCE

-1527 TKNVIKSKDFEFTM
+1527 TKKVIRSKDFEFTM

-1591 KVVVDDKLENVGKT
+1591 KVVIDDNLENVGKT
-1605 YSFIYQDTPM
+1605 YSFVYQDTPM

-1625 TDIQK
+1625 TDIKK

-1643 LCVILILR
+1643 ICVILILR

>member
-26 GISTVEA
+26 GISTVQA
-33 FSAHVDYDGKST
+33 ASYYVNYDGKST

-71 GSQDMN
+71 GSQSMN
-77 AEIYTSTEAKYA
+77 AEIYHSTEARYA

-104 WSGLHG
+104 WGGLHG

-141 YNYATSKPDPLHQ
+141 YNYATSKPDPLNQ
-154 NNLVF
+154 NVLVF
-159 SKHVVNTW
+159 SKMVVNTW
-167 YDKNAKTQKSESSRL
+167 YDKNAKVQKSESSRL
-182 NGPNKYHITINT
+182 NGPSGYHITINT

-229 TGHAY
+229 TGHVY
-234 SGYLQG
+234 SGYLKG
-240 GFTFAPLIAWNGN
+240 GFTFAPLIAWNGD
-253 SKQQQIGT
+253 SKKQHVGT
-261 WLTVDPGVNTFLNAD
+261 WITEDPLVNTFLNAD

-306 GYDRDITVT
+306 GYDRDVTVS
-315 NGEITVNELPIG
+315 NGEITVNDLTIG
-327 DYTVT
+327 DYTIT

-365 PTGKISIKKT
+365 PTGKISIRKS

-398 GQEVGKITTDK
+398 SQEVGKITTDK

-465 KTGKIEIQKTDTEGN
+465 KTGKIEIKKTDTEGN
-480 PLKGGEFGIY
+480 PLKSGEFGIY

-594 TDNGG
+594 TDNDG

-619 GCEYTLT
+619 GWEYTLT

-641 FTVSTDKKDQTI
+641 FTVSTDKKDQTL
-653 VMKDKQFTASKKDAS
+653 VMKDKQFTASKTDAS
-668 GKNYIEG
+668 HKNYVEG

-745 ITASKTDITGT
+745 ITASKTDIIGT
-756 KEIKGAV
+756 QEIKGAV

-974 NSFVKAESIEF
+974 NSFVKAESIGF

-1229 NGYVKAESIEFTVSK
+1229 
-1244 EKKNEAYIMKD
+1244 D
-1255 KQVTVTKTEVSGTDE
+1255 
-1270 VEGAKMTVTDEKGK
+1270 
-1284 TVDEWTSTKEEH
+1284 
-1296 YVSGLEE
+1296 
-1303 GKTYIL
+1303 
-1309 TETTAPNG
+1309 G

-1406 AEEITFTVTN
+1406 AEEITVTVTN

-1527 TKNVIKSKDFEFTM
+1527 TKKVIKSKDFEFTM

-1643 LCVILILR
+1643 ICVILILR

>member
-26 GISTVEA
+26 GISTVQA
-33 FSAHVDYDGKST
+33 ASYYVNYDGKST

-71 GSQDMN
+71 GSQSMN
-77 AEIYTSTEAKYA
+77 AEIYHSTEARYA

-104 WSGLHG
+104 WGGLHG

-141 YNYATSKPDPLHQ
+141 YNYATSKPDPLNQ
-154 NNLVF
+154 NVLVF
-159 SKHVVNTW
+159 SKMVVNTW
-167 YDKNAKTQKSESSRL
+167 YDKDAKVQKSESSRL
-182 NGPNKYHITINT
+182 NGPSGYHITINT

-229 TGHAY
+229 TGHVY
-234 SGYLQG
+234 SGYLKG
-240 GFTFAPLIAWNGN
+240 GFTFAPLIAWNGD
-253 SKQQQIGT
+253 SKKQHVGT
-261 WLTVDPGVNTFLNAD
+261 WITEDPLVNTFLNAD

-306 GYDRDITVT
+306 GYEKDVTVT

-327 DYTVT
+327 EYTIT

-365 PTGKISIKKT
+365 PTGKISIRKS

-398 GQEVGKITTDK
+398 NQEVGKITTDK

-465 KTGKIEIQKTDTEGN
+465 KTGKIEIKKTDTEGN
-480 PLKGGEFGIY
+480 PLKSGEFGIY
-490 ANADMYIGD
+490 ANADMYIGN

-546 FVLSDDTQY
+546 FVLSDNTQY

-594 TDNGG
+594 TDNDG

-619 GCEYTLT
+619 G
-626 ETTAPKGYVKAESIK
+626 
-641 FTVSTDKKDQTI
+641 
-653 VMKDKQFTASKKDAS
+653 
-668 GKNYIEG
+668 
-675 AKLEV
+675 
-680 RDDQNRVVD
+680 
-689 SWTSTKEDH
+689 
-698 YVSGLEEGKTYRLVE
+698 
-713 AEAPK
+713 
-718 GYVKA
+718 
-723 DDIFFTVSNE
+723 
-733 KKNESVIMKDSK
+733 
-745 ITASKTDITGT
+745 
-756 KEIKGAV
+756 
-763 LTVTDNDGKVID
+763 
-775 TWTSDGNPHA
+775 
-785 ISGLHEGWE
+785 WE

-801 APKGYVKAES
+801 APK
-811 IKFKAESGKDQKLV
+811 
-825 MKDGQFTAKKTD
+825 
-837 VSGKNHVEGAKL
+837 
-849 EVRDE
+849 
-854 KNNVVD
+854 
-860 SWTTTKEDHYISG
+860 
-873 LEEGKTYRL
+873 
-882 VEAEAPK
+882 
-889 GYVKA
+889 
-894 SDVSFTVT
+894 
-902 ADMESATV
+902 
-910 VMKDA
+910 
-915 KITAKK
+915 
-921 TDISGT
+921 
-927 KEVEGAEMIVT
+927 
-938 DEKGT
+938 
-943 IVDKWIS
+943 
-950 GKEEHSISGLEA
+950 
-962 GKKYTLTEKTAP
+962 
-974 NSFVKAESIEF
+974 
-985 TAGGDK
+985 
-991 NQSLVMKDKQYT
+991 
-1003 VSKKDA
+1003 
-1009 SVKNYVEGAKL
+1009 
-1020 EVRDEQ
+1020 
-1026 DRVVDSWTTT
+1026 
-1036 KEDHYVSGLEEG
+1036 
-1048 KTYRLVEVEAPKGYV
+1048 
-1063 KASDIYF
+1063 
-1070 TVSKDKKNETV
+1070 
-1081 VMKDA
+1081 
-1086 KITASKRE
+1086 
-1094 ITGTKEIEGAKMTVT
+1094 
-1109 DDKGTVVD
+1109 
-1117 KWTSGKEE
+1117 
-1125 HSISGLEEGK
+1125 
-1135 RYTLTE
+1135 
-1141 TTAPKGYVKAES
+1141 
-1153 IEFTAGDKDQKLV
+1153 
-1166 MKDKQVTITKTEV
+1166 
-1179 TGTKEIEG
+1179 
-1187 AKMTVKDETGKTVD
+1187 
-1201 TWTSTKEEHYVSGL
+1201 
-1215 EEGKKYTLIEETAP
+1215 
-1229 NGYVKAESIEFTVSK
+1229 GYVKAESIEFTVSK

-1255 KQVTVTKTEVSGTDE
+1255 KQVT
-1270 VEGAKMTVTDEKGK
+1270 
-1284 TVDEWTSTKEEH
+1284 
-1296 YVSGLEE
+1296 
-1303 GKTYIL
+1303 
-1309 TETTAPNG
+1309 
-1317 YVKAESIE
+1317 
-1325 FTVSKDKVNQKV
+1325 
-1337 NMLDKQ
+1337 
-1343 VSVTKTDITGTQE
+1343 VTKTDITGTQE

-1379 KEHYVSGL
+1379 KEHHVSGL

-1396 EENAPEGYVR
+1396 EETAPEGYVR
-1406 AEEITFTVTN
+1406 AEEITFTVTK
-1416 EKIDQEVNMF
+1416 EKVDQEVNMF

-1465 TAHAVSGLDAGKE
+1465 TAHAVSGLDAGCE
-1478 YILKETKTPEGYM
+1478 YVLKETKTPEGYM

-1527 TKNVIKSKDFEFTM
+1527 TKKVIRSKDFEFTM

-1625 TDIQK
+1625 TDIKK

-1643 LCVILILR
+1643 ICVILIIR

>member
-15 SALMTLGVASQ
+15 SALMTLGIASQ

-77 AEIYTSTEAKYA
+77 AEIYTSTDARYA

-159 SKHVVNTW
+159 SKNVVNTW
-167 YDKNAKTQKSESSRL
+167 YDQNAKVQKSESSRL
-182 NGPNKYHITINT
+182 NGPNGYHITINT

-205 RGWSGQVVDVY
+205 RGWAGQVVDVY

-240 GFTFAPLIAWNGN
+240 GFTVAPLIAYNGN

-261 WLTVDPGVNTFLNAD
+261 WITVDPGVNTFLNAE

-287 KTDTGGKLL
+287 KTDKGGKLL

-306 GYDRDITVT
+306 GYDRDVTVT

-365 PTGKISIKKT
+365 PTGKISIKKS

-383 EASLEGAEYTVYGAD
+383 EASLEGAEYTVYSAD

-465 KTGKIEIQKTDTEGN
+465 KTGKIEIKKTDTEGN
-480 PLKGGEFGIY
+480 PLKSGEFGIY

-565 TVTFVD
+565 TVTFVN

-594 TDNGG
+594 TDNDG

-619 GCEYTLT
+619 GWEYTLT

-641 FTVSTDKKDQTI
+641 FTVSTDKKDQTL
-653 VMKDKQFTASKKDAS
+653 VMKDKQFTASKKDVS
-668 GKNYIEG
+668 GKNY
-675 AKLEV
+675 V
-680 RDDQNRVVD
+680 
-689 SWTSTKEDH
+689 
-698 YVSGLEEGKTYRLVE
+698 
-713 AEAPK
+713 
-718 GYVKA
+718 
-723 DDIFFTVSNE
+723 
-733 KKNESVIMKDSK
+733 
-745 ITASKTDITGT
+745 
-756 KEIKGAV
+756 
-763 LTVTDNDGKVID
+763 
-775 TWTSDGNPHA
+775 
-785 ISGLHEGWE
+785 
-794 YTLTETT
+794 
-801 APKGYVKAES
+801 
-811 IKFKAESGKDQKLV
+811 
-825 MKDGQFTAKKTD
+825 
-837 VSGKNHVEGAKL
+837 
-849 EVRDE
+849 
-854 KNNVVD
+854 
-860 SWTTTKEDHYISG
+860 
-873 LEEGKTYRL
+873 
-882 VEAEAPK
+882 
-889 GYVKA
+889 
-894 SDVSFTVT
+894 
-902 ADMESATV
+902 
-910 VMKDA
+910 
-915 KITAKK
+915 
-921 TDISGT
+921 
-927 KEVEGAEMIVT
+927 
-938 DEKGT
+938 
-943 IVDKWIS
+943 
-950 GKEEHSISGLEA
+950 
-962 GKKYTLTEKTAP
+962 
-974 NSFVKAESIEF
+974 
-985 TAGGDK
+985 
-991 NQSLVMKDKQYT
+991 
-1003 VSKKDA
+1003 
-1009 SVKNYVEGAKL
+1009 
-1020 EVRDEQ
+1020 
-1026 DRVVDSWTTT
+1026 
-1036 KEDHYVSGLEEG
+1036 
-1048 KTYRLVEVEAPKGYV
+1048 
-1063 KASDIYF
+1063 
-1070 TVSKDKKNETV
+1070 
-1081 VMKDA
+1081 
-1086 KITASKRE
+1086 
-1094 ITGTKEIEGAKMTVT
+1094 EGAKMTVT

-1153 IEFTAGDKDQKLV
+1153 IEFT
-1166 MKDKQVTITKTEV
+1166 
-1179 TGTKEIEG
+1179 
-1187 AKMTVKDETGKTVD
+1187 
-1201 TWTSTKEEHYVSGL
+1201 
-1215 EEGKKYTLIEETAP
+1215 
-1229 NGYVKAESIEFTVSK
+1229 VSK
-1244 EKKNEAYIMKD
+1244 EKKNEAYIMK
-1255 KQVTVTKTEVSGTDE
+1255 
-1270 VEGAKMTVTDEKGK
+1270 
-1284 TVDEWTSTKEEH
+1284 
-1296 YVSGLEE
+1296 
-1303 GKTYIL
+1303 
-1309 TETTAPNG
+1309 
-1317 YVKAESIE
+1317 
-1325 FTVSKDKVNQKV
+1325 
-1337 NMLDKQ
+1337 DKQ

-1396 EENAPEGYVR
+1396 EETAPEGYVR

-1416 EKIDQEVNMF
+1416 EKTIQEVNML

-1465 TAHAVSGLDAGKE
+1465 TAHAVNGLDDGKE
-1478 YILKETKTPEGYM
+1478 YVLKETKTPTGYM

-1527 TKNVIKSKDFEFTM
+1527 TKKVIRSKDFEFTM
-1541 YSDAECKNAITT
+1541 YSDADCKNAIAT

-1561 TATFKDLRYGTYY
+1561 TATFKALRYGTYY

-1605 YSFIYQDTPM
+1605 YSFVYQDTPM

-1643 LCVILILR
+1643 LCVILIIR
-1651 KKKNAQ
+1651 KKKNTQ

>member
-1 MNRNILKKLGAVAL
+1 MNRNILKKLYAVAL

-26 GISTVEA
+26 GISTVQA
-33 FSAHVDYDGKST
+33 ASYYVNYDGKST

-71 GSQDMN
+71 GSQSMN
-77 AEIYTSTEAKYA
+77 AEIYHSTEARYA

-104 WSGLHG
+104 WGGLHG

-141 YNYATSKPDPLHQ
+141 YNYATSKPDPLNQ
-154 NNLVF
+154 NVLVF
-159 SKHVVNTW
+159 SKMVVNTW
-167 YDKNAKTQKSESSRL
+167 YDKNAKVQKSESSRL
-182 NGPNKYHITINT
+182 NGPSGYHITINT

-229 TGHAY
+229 TGHVY
-234 SGYLQG
+234 SGYLKG
-240 GFTFAPLIAWNGN
+240 GFTFAPLIAWNGD
-253 SKQQQIGT
+253 SKKQHVGT
-261 WLTVDPGVNTFLNAD
+261 WITEDPLVNTFLNAD

-306 GYDRDITVT
+306 GYDRDVTVS
-315 NGEITVNELPIG
+315 NGEITVNDLTIG
-327 DYTVT
+327 DYTIT

-365 PTGKISIKKT
+365 PTGKISIRKS

-398 GQEVGKITTDK
+398 SQEVGKITTDK

-465 KTGKIEIQKTDTEGN
+465 KTGKIEIKKTDIEGN

-555 VKINGKNKTD
+555 VKITGKNKTD
-565 TVTFVD
+565 SVTFVD

-581 TGTDEIKGAVMTV
+581 TGTDEIKDAVMTV

-619 GCEYTLT
+619 GWEYTLT
-626 ETTAPKGYVKAESIK
+626 ETTAPNGYVKAESIK
-641 FTVSTDKKDQTI
+641 FTVSTDKKDQTL
-653 VMKDKQFTASKKDAS
+653 VMMDKQFTASKKDVS
-668 GKNYIEG
+668 GKNYVEG

-698 YVSGLEEGKTYRLVE
+698 YVSGLEEGK
-713 AEAPK
+713 
-718 GYVKA
+718 
-723 DDIFFTVSNE
+723 
-733 KKNESVIMKDSK
+733 
-745 ITASKTDITGT
+745 
-756 KEIKGAV
+756 
-763 LTVTDNDGKVID
+763 
-775 TWTSDGNPHA
+775 
-785 ISGLHEGWE
+785 
-794 YTLTETT
+794 
-801 APKGYVKAES
+801 
-811 IKFKAESGKDQKLV
+811 
-825 MKDGQFTAKKTD
+825 
-837 VSGKNHVEGAKL
+837 
-849 EVRDE
+849 
-854 KNNVVD
+854 
-860 SWTTTKEDHYISG
+860 
-873 LEEGKTYRL
+873 
-882 VEAEAPK
+882 
-889 GYVKA
+889 
-894 SDVSFTVT
+894 
-902 ADMESATV
+902 
-910 VMKDA
+910 
-915 KITAKK
+915 
-921 TDISGT
+921 
-927 KEVEGAEMIVT
+927 
-938 DEKGT
+938 
-943 IVDKWIS
+943 
-950 GKEEHSISGLEA
+950 
-962 GKKYTLTEKTAP
+962 
-974 NSFVKAESIEF
+974 
-985 TAGGDK
+985 
-991 NQSLVMKDKQYT
+991 
-1003 VSKKDA
+1003 
-1009 SVKNYVEGAKL
+1009 
-1020 EVRDEQ
+1020 
-1026 DRVVDSWTTT
+1026 
-1036 KEDHYVSGLEEG
+1036 
-1048 KTYRLVEVEAPKGYV
+1048 
-1063 KASDIYF
+1063 
-1070 TVSKDKKNETV
+1070 
-1081 VMKDA
+1081 
-1086 KITASKRE
+1086 
-1094 ITGTKEIEGAKMTVT
+1094 
-1109 DDKGTVVD
+1109 
-1117 KWTSGKEE
+1117 
-1125 HSISGLEEGK
+1125 
-1135 RYTLTE
+1135 
-1141 TTAPKGYVKAES
+1141 
-1153 IEFTAGDKDQKLV
+1153 
-1166 MKDKQVTITKTEV
+1166 
-1179 TGTKEIEG
+1179 
-1187 AKMTVKDETGKTVD
+1187 
-1201 TWTSTKEEHYVSGL
+1201 
-1215 EEGKKYTLIEETAP
+1215 KYTLIEETAP
-1229 NGYVKAESIEFTVSK
+1229 
-1244 EKKNEAYIMKD
+1244 
-1255 KQVTVTKTEVSGTDE
+1255 
-1270 VEGAKMTVTDEKGK
+1270 
-1284 TVDEWTSTKEEH
+1284 
-1296 YVSGLEE
+1296 
-1303 GKTYIL
+1303 
-1309 TETTAPNG
+1309 
-1317 YVKAESIE
+1317 
-1325 FTVSKDKVNQKV
+1325 
-1337 NMLDKQ
+1337 
-1343 VSVTKTDITGTQE
+1343 
-1356 VPGATLTVKDEDGNT
+1356 
-1371 VDTWVSGD
+1371 
-1379 KEHYVSGL
+1379 
-1387 EEGKTYTLI
+1387 
-1396 EENAPEGYVR
+1396 EGYVR
-1406 AEEITFTVTN
+1406 ADEITFTVTK
-1416 EKIDQEVNMF
+1416 EKVDQEVNMF

-1465 TAHAVSGLDAGKE
+1465 TAHEVSGLDAGCE

-1527 TKNVIKSKDFEFTM
+1527 TKKVIRSKDFEFTM

-1561 TATFKDLRYGTYY
+1561 TATFKNLRYGTYY

-1643 LCVILILR
+1643 ICVILILR

>member
-26 GISTVEA
+26 GISTVQA
-33 FSAHVDYDGKST
+33 TSYYVNYDGKSK

-59 QAWCLEHAKKTP
+59 QAWCLEHKKSTP
-71 GSQDMN
+71 GSQSMN
-77 AEIYTSTEAKYA
+77 AEIYHSTEAKYA

-104 WSGLHG
+104 WGGLHG
-110 KSDNEKNVIMSKALS
+110 KSNDEKNVIMSKALS

-141 YNYATSKPDPLHQ
+141 YNYATSKPDPLNQHV
-154 NNLVF
+154 LMF
-159 SKHVVNTW
+159 SKNVVNTW

-182 NGPNKYHITINT
+182 NGPNGYHITINT

-234 SGYLQG
+234 SGYLKG
-240 GFTFAPLIAWNGN
+240 GFTFAPLIAWNGD
-253 SKQQQIGT
+253 SRKQRVGT
-261 WLTVDPGVNTFLNAD
+261 WITEDSIQTTFLNAD

-287 KTDTGGKLL
+287 KTDKGGKLL

-306 GYDRDITVT
+306 GYDRDVTVT

-347 KTTVSANQ
+347 KTTVSANH

-365 PTGKISIKKT
+365 PTGKISIKKS

-465 KTGKIEIQKTDTEGN
+465 KTGKIEIKKTDTEGN
-480 PLKGGEFGIY
+480 PLKSGEFGIY

-514 DSGVARSDDL
+514 DSGVARSGDL

-594 TDNGG
+594 TDNDG

-619 GCEYTLT
+619 GWEYTLT

-653 VMKDKQFTASKKDAS
+653 VMKDKQFTASKKDVS
-668 GKNYIEG
+668 GKNYVEG

-698 YVSGLEEGKTYRLVE
+698 YVSGLEEGKTY
-713 AEAPK
+713 
-718 GYVKA
+718 
-723 DDIFFTVSNE
+723 
-733 KKNESVIMKDSK
+733 
-745 ITASKTDITGT
+745 
-756 KEIKGAV
+756 
-763 LTVTDNDGKVID
+763 
-775 TWTSDGNPHA
+775 
-785 ISGLHEGWE
+785 
-794 YTLTETT
+794 
-801 APKGYVKAES
+801 
-811 IKFKAESGKDQKLV
+811 
-825 MKDGQFTAKKTD
+825 
-837 VSGKNHVEGAKL
+837 
-849 EVRDE
+849 
-854 KNNVVD
+854 
-860 SWTTTKEDHYISG
+860 
-873 LEEGKTYRL
+873 
-882 VEAEAPK
+882 
-889 GYVKA
+889 
-894 SDVSFTVT
+894 
-902 ADMESATV
+902 
-910 VMKDA
+910 
-915 KITAKK
+915 
-921 TDISGT
+921 
-927 KEVEGAEMIVT
+927 
-938 DEKGT
+938 
-943 IVDKWIS
+943 
-950 GKEEHSISGLEA
+950 
-962 GKKYTLTEKTAP
+962 
-974 NSFVKAESIEF
+974 
-985 TAGGDK
+985 
-991 NQSLVMKDKQYT
+991 
-1003 VSKKDA
+1003 
-1009 SVKNYVEGAKL
+1009 
-1020 EVRDEQ
+1020 
-1026 DRVVDSWTTT
+1026 
-1036 KEDHYVSGLEEG
+1036 
-1048 KTYRLVEVEAPKGYV
+1048 
-1063 KASDIYF
+1063 
-1070 TVSKDKKNETV
+1070 
-1081 VMKDA
+1081 
-1086 KITASKRE
+1086 
-1094 ITGTKEIEGAKMTVT
+1094 
-1109 DDKGTVVD
+1109 
-1117 KWTSGKEE
+1117 
-1125 HSISGLEEGK
+1125 
-1135 RYTLTE
+1135 
-1141 TTAPKGYVKAES
+1141 
-1153 IEFTAGDKDQKLV
+1153 
-1166 MKDKQVTITKTEV
+1166 
-1179 TGTKEIEG
+1179 
-1187 AKMTVKDETGKTVD
+1187 
-1201 TWTSTKEEHYVSGL
+1201 
-1215 EEGKKYTLIEETAP
+1215 TLIEETAP
-1229 NGYVKAESIEFTVSK
+1229 
-1244 EKKNEAYIMKD
+1244 
-1255 KQVTVTKTEVSGTDE
+1255 
-1270 VEGAKMTVTDEKGK
+1270 
-1284 TVDEWTSTKEEH
+1284 
-1296 YVSGLEE
+1296 
-1303 GKTYIL
+1303 
-1309 TETTAPNG
+1309 
-1317 YVKAESIE
+1317 
-1325 FTVSKDKVNQKV
+1325 
-1337 NMLDKQ
+1337 
-1343 VSVTKTDITGTQE
+1343 
-1356 VPGATLTVKDEDGNT
+1356 
-1371 VDTWVSGD
+1371 
-1379 KEHYVSGL
+1379 
-1387 EEGKTYTLI
+1387 
-1396 EENAPEGYVR
+1396 EGYVR
-1406 AEEITFTVTN
+1406 ADEITFTVTK
-1416 EKIDQEVNMF
+1416 EKVDQEVNMF

-1465 TAHAVSGLDAGKE
+1465 TAHAVSGLDAGCE

-1527 TKNVIKSKDFEFTM
+1527 TKKVIRSKDFEFTM

-1591 KVVVDDKLENVGKT
+1591 KVVIDDNLENVGKT
-1605 YSFIYQDTPM
+1605 YSFVYQDTPM

-1625 TDIQK
+1625 TDIKK

-1643 LCVILILR
+1643 ICVILILR

>member
-1 MNRNILKKLGAVAL
+1 MNRNILKKLGAIAL
-15 SALMTLGVASQ
+15 SALMTLGVTSQ
-26 GISTVEA
+26 GINIVEA
-33 FSAHVDYDGKST
+33 SSHKLDYLGQTTAWGTECGNYLIDGRRAWCIEHKKDSPPAGVVNGDVYKST
-45 AYGSTCGKFRINGR
+45 EEKF
-59 QAWCLEHAKKTP
+59 
-71 GSQDMN
+71 
-77 AEIYTSTEAKYA
+77 A
-89 NIRKIMYYGWFGYEE
+89 NMRKIMYYGWYGYEQ
-104 WSGLHG
+104 WSGMNNL
-110 KSDNEKNVIMSKALS
+110 SDIERNTMMSIALS
-125 HAYSGSSISK
+125 KAYSGTKIRQT
-135 GIMTDF
+135 IINDF
-141 YNYATSKPDPLHQ
+141 YNFAVSQPDPL
-154 NNLVF
+154 NKNVLKF
-159 SKHVVNTW
+159 SKQIVNVW
-167 YDKNAKTQKSESSRL
+167 YDKDAKVQKSESSTL
-182 NGPNKYHITINT
+182 NGPSNYHVTINP
-194 QTNRVKVVNET
+194 QTSKVRVVNET
-205 RGWSGQVVDVY
+205 RGTSGQIVDVY
-216 GGDTVHYEADAGY
+216 GGDTVHYEADADY
-229 TGHAY
+229 TGNSY
-234 SGYLQG
+234 SGWLKG
-240 GFTFAPLIAWNGN
+240 GFQFAPLIIWNN
-253 SKQQQIGT
+253 NASQQHIST
-261 WLTVDPGVNTFLNAD
+261 WVITDPDEPTCLNAD
-276 FRAQLGSLKLR
+276 FKAVVGSLKLR

-296 DGAVFHVSGN
+296 NGAVFHVSGN
-306 GYDRDITVT
+306 GYEQDVTVE
-315 NGEITVNELPIG
+315 NGEITVNELPAG

-347 KTTVSANQ
+347 KTTVVAGQ

-365 PTGKISIKKT
+365 PTGKISINKS
-375 DSKGNVQG
+375 DSKGNIQG
-383 EASLEGAEYTVYGAD
+383 EASLEGAEYTVYSAD

-465 KTGKIEIQKTDTEGN
+465 KTGRIEIKKTDTEGN

-490 ANADMYIGD
+490 ANANMYIGD

-514 DSGVARSDDL
+514 ESGVARSDDL

-555 VKINGKNKTD
+555 VKFNGKNKTD
-565 TVTFVD
+565 SVTFVD

-594 TDNGG
+594 TDNDG

-607 DGNPHS
+607 DGTSHS

-619 GCEYTLT
+619 GWEYTLT

-641 FTVSTDKKDQTI
+641 FTVSTDKKDQTL

-668 GKNYIEG
+668 GKNYVEG

-723 DDIFFTVSNE
+723 EDIFFTVSNE
-733 KKNESVIMKDSK
+733 KKNETVVMKDAK

-837 VSGKNHVEGAKL
+837 VSGKNYVEGAKL

-873 LEEGKTYRL
+873 LEEGK
-882 VEAEAPK
+882 
-889 GYVKA
+889 
-894 SDVSFTVT
+894 
-902 ADMESATV
+902 
-910 VMKDA
+910 
-915 KITAKK
+915 
-921 TDISGT
+921 
-927 KEVEGAEMIVT
+927 
-938 DEKGT
+938 
-943 IVDKWIS
+943 
-950 GKEEHSISGLEA
+950 
-962 GKKYTLTEKTAP
+962 
-974 NSFVKAESIEF
+974 
-985 TAGGDK
+985 
-991 NQSLVMKDKQYT
+991 
-1003 VSKKDA
+1003 
-1009 SVKNYVEGAKL
+1009 
-1020 EVRDEQ
+1020 
-1026 DRVVDSWTTT
+1026 
-1036 KEDHYVSGLEEG
+1036 
-1048 KTYRLVEVEAPKGYV
+1048 
-1063 KASDIYF
+1063 
-1070 TVSKDKKNETV
+1070 
-1081 VMKDA
+1081 
-1086 KITASKRE
+1086 
-1094 ITGTKEIEGAKMTVT
+1094 
-1109 DDKGTVVD
+1109 
-1117 KWTSGKEE
+1117 
-1125 HSISGLEEGK
+1125 
-1135 RYTLTE
+1135 
-1141 TTAPKGYVKAES
+1141 
-1153 IEFTAGDKDQKLV
+1153 
-1166 MKDKQVTITKTEV
+1166 
-1179 TGTKEIEG
+1179 
-1187 AKMTVKDETGKTVD
+1187 
-1201 TWTSTKEEHYVSGL
+1201 
-1215 EEGKKYTLIEETAP
+1215 KYTLIEET
-1229 NGYVKAESIEFTVSK
+1229 
-1244 EKKNEAYIMKD
+1244 
-1255 KQVTVTKTEVSGTDE
+1255 
-1270 VEGAKMTVTDEKGK
+1270 
-1284 TVDEWTSTKEEH
+1284 
-1296 YVSGLEE
+1296 
-1303 GKTYIL
+1303 
-1309 TETTAPNG
+1309 
-1317 YVKAESIE
+1317 
-1325 FTVSKDKVNQKV
+1325 
-1337 NMLDKQ
+1337 
-1343 VSVTKTDITGTQE
+1343 
-1356 VPGATLTVKDEDGNT
+1356 
-1371 VDTWVSGD
+1371 
-1379 KEHYVSGL
+1379 
-1387 EEGKTYTLI
+1387 
-1396 EENAPEGYVR
+1396 APEGYVR

-1416 EKIDQEVNMF
+1416 EKVDQEVNMF

-1465 TAHAVSGLDAGKE
+1465 TAHAVSGLDADKE
-1478 YILKETKTPEGYM
+1478 YIIKETKTPEGYM
-1491 TAPDRTLVVSGEQ
+1491 TAPDRTLAVSGEQ

-1527 TKNVIKSKDFEFTM
+1527 TKKVIRSKDFEFTM
-1541 YSDAECKNAITT
+1541 YSDADCKNAITT
-1553 VSADKNAG
+1553 VSADQNAG

-1581 TGYLLSKEVK
+1581 TGYLLSSEVK
-1591 KVVVDDKLENVGKT
+1591 KVVIDDNLENVGKT

-1625 TDIQK
+1625 TDIKK
-1630 FTALTGISGIVLL
+1630 FTVLTGVSGIALL
-1643 LCVILILR
+1643 ACLILII
-1651 KKKNAQ
+1651 KKKRNAQ

>member
-26 GISTVEA
+26 GINSVEA
-33 FSAHVDYDGKST
+33 SGTYELKYYGQSKGLGSECGNYTIDGRRGWCIEHKKDSPPS
-45 AYGSTCGKFRINGR
+45 GFVNG
-59 QAWCLEHAKKTP
+59 
-71 GSQDMN
+71 
-77 AEIYTSTEAKYA
+77 EIYHGTDATSA
-89 NIRKIMYYGWFGYEE
+89 NIRKIMYYGWEGFEP
-104 WSGLHG
+104 WSGLNTL
-110 KSDNEKNVIMSKALS
+110 SDAEKNSLMSMSLS
-125 HAYSGSSISK
+125 CAYSGTKIRNATIK
-135 GIMTDF
+135 NF
-141 YNYATSKPDPLHQ
+141 YNYATSQPDPQ
-154 NNLVF
+154 NKNILKF
-159 SKHVVNTW
+159 SKQIVNTW
-167 YDKNAKTQKSESSRL
+167 YDQNAKVQKSESSRL
-182 NGPNKYHITINT
+182 NGPNGAHVTINP
-194 QTNRVKVVNET
+194 QTSKVRVVNET
-205 RGWSGQVVDVY
+205 RGTSGQIVDVY
-216 GGDTVHYEADAGY
+216 AGDTVHYEADADY
-229 TGHAY
+229 TGNSY
-234 SGYLQG
+234 SGWLKG
-240 GFTFAPLIAWNGN
+240 GFSFAPLIVHNGN
-253 SKQQQIGT
+253 SKQQHIGAWIT
-261 WLTVDPGVNTFLNAD
+261 TDPLEPTCLNAD
-276 FRAQLGSLKLR
+276 FKAVVGSLKLR

-306 GYDRDITVT
+306 GYDKDVTVA
-315 NGEITVNELPIG
+315 NGEITVNDLTIG
-327 DYTVT
+327 DYTIT

-347 KTTVSANQ
+347 KTTVVAGQ

-365 PTGKISIKKT
+365 PTGKISIKKS
-375 DSKGNVQG
+375 DSKGNIQG
-383 EASLEGAEYTVYGAD
+383 EASLEGAEYTVYGPD

-409 DGNGSLENLVLGT
+409 DGNGSLENLVLDT

-465 KTGKIEIQKTDTEGN
+465 KTGKIEIKKTDTEGN
-480 PLKGGEFGIY
+480 PLKSGEFGIY

-514 DSGVARSDDL
+514 DSGVARSGDL

-540 AGNSHN
+540 DGNSHN

-626 ETTAPKGYVKAESIK
+626 ETTAPKGYVKADSIK
-641 FTVSTDKKDQTI
+641 FTVSTDKKDQTL
-653 VMKDKQFTASKKDAS
+653 VMKDKQFTASKKDVS
-668 GKNYIEG
+668 GKNYVEG

-723 DDIFFTVSNE
+723 
-733 KKNESVIMKDSK
+733 
-745 ITASKTDITGT
+745 
-756 KEIKGAV
+756 
-763 LTVTDNDGKVID
+763 
-775 TWTSDGNPHA
+775 
-785 ISGLHEGWE
+785 
-794 YTLTETT
+794 
-801 APKGYVKAES
+801 
-811 IKFKAESGKDQKLV
+811 
-825 MKDGQFTAKKTD
+825 
-837 VSGKNHVEGAKL
+837 
-849 EVRDE
+849 
-854 KNNVVD
+854 
-860 SWTTTKEDHYISG
+860 
-873 LEEGKTYRL
+873 
-882 VEAEAPK
+882 
-889 GYVKA
+889 
-894 SDVSFTVT
+894 
-902 ADMESATV
+902 
-910 VMKDA
+910 
-915 KITAKK
+915 
-921 TDISGT
+921 
-927 KEVEGAEMIVT
+927 
-938 DEKGT
+938 
-943 IVDKWIS
+943 
-950 GKEEHSISGLEA
+950 
-962 GKKYTLTEKTAP
+962 
-974 NSFVKAESIEF
+974 
-985 TAGGDK
+985 
-991 NQSLVMKDKQYT
+991 
-1003 VSKKDA
+1003 
-1009 SVKNYVEGAKL
+1009 
-1020 EVRDEQ
+1020 
-1026 DRVVDSWTTT
+1026 
-1036 KEDHYVSGLEEG
+1036 
-1048 KTYRLVEVEAPKGYV
+1048 
-1063 KASDIYF
+1063 
-1070 TVSKDKKNETV
+1070 
-1081 VMKDA
+1081 
-1086 KITASKRE
+1086 
-1094 ITGTKEIEGAKMTVT
+1094 
-1109 DDKGTVVD
+1109 
-1117 KWTSGKEE
+1117 
-1125 HSISGLEEGK
+1125 
-1135 RYTLTE
+1135 
-1141 TTAPKGYVKAES
+1141 
-1153 IEFTAGDKDQKLV
+1153 
-1166 MKDKQVTITKTEV
+1166 
-1179 TGTKEIEG
+1179 
-1187 AKMTVKDETGKTVD
+1187 
-1201 TWTSTKEEHYVSGL
+1201 
-1215 EEGKKYTLIEETAP
+1215 
-1229 NGYVKAESIEFTVSK
+1229 ESIEFTVSK

-1255 KQVTVTKTEVSGTDE
+1255 KQVT
-1270 VEGAKMTVTDEKGK
+1270 
-1284 TVDEWTSTKEEH
+1284 
-1296 YVSGLEE
+1296 
-1303 GKTYIL
+1303 
-1309 TETTAPNG
+1309 
-1317 YVKAESIE
+1317 
-1325 FTVSKDKVNQKV
+1325 
-1337 NMLDKQ
+1337 
-1343 VSVTKTDITGTQE
+1343 VTKTDITGTQE

-1387 EEGKTYTLI
+1387 EEGKKYTLI
-1396 EENAPEGYVR
+1396 EETAPEGYVR
-1406 AEEITFTVTN
+1406 ADEITFTVTK
-1416 EKIDQEVNMF
+1416 EKVDQEVNMF

-1465 TAHAVSGLDAGKE
+1465 TAHAVSGLDAGCE

-1527 TKNVIKSKDFEFTM
+1527 TKKVIRSKDFEFTM

-1591 KVVVDDKLENVGKT
+1591 KVVIDDNLENVGKT
-1605 YSFIYQDTPM
+1605 YSFVYQDTPM

-1625 TDIQK
+1625 TDIKK

-1643 LCVILILR
+1643 ICVILIIR

>member
-26 GISTVEA
+26 GISTVNA
-33 FSAHVDYDGKST
+33 ASYYVNYDGKST

-71 GSQDMN
+71 GSQSMN
-77 AEIYTSTEAKYA
+77 AEIYHSTEAKYA

-125 HAYSGSSISK
+125 HAYSGSSISR

-141 YNYATSKPDPLHQ
+141 YNYATSKPDPLNQ
-154 NNLVF
+154 NVLVF
-159 SKHVVNTW
+159 SKQVVNTW
-167 YDKNAKTQKSESSRL
+167 YDQNAKIQKSESSRL
-182 NGPNKYHITINT
+182 NGPNGYHITINT
-194 QTNRVKVVNET
+194 QTSRVKVVNET

-229 TGHAY
+229 TGSAY
-234 SGYLQG
+234 SGWKKA
-240 GFTFAPLIAWNGN
+240 GFTFAPLIAWNN
-253 SKQQQIGT
+253 DSSKQHLGT
-261 WLTVDPGVNTFLNAD
+261 WITEDPIVSTCLNAD

-287 KTDTGGKLL
+287 KTDKGGKLL

-306 GYDRDITVT
+306 GYDKDVTVA

-347 KTTVSANQ
+347 KATVSAGQ

-365 PTGKISIKKT
+365 PTGKISIRKS

-398 GQEVGKITTDK
+398 SQEVGKITTDK

-465 KTGKIEIQKTDTEGN
+465 KTGKIEIKKTDTEGN
-480 PLKGGEFGIY
+480 PLKSGEFGIY

-540 AGNSHN
+540 DGNSHN

-594 TDNGG
+594 TDNDG

-619 GCEYTLT
+619 GWEYTLT

-641 FTVSTDKKDQTI
+641 FTVSTDKKDQTL
-653 VMKDKQFTASKKDAS
+653 VMKDKQFTASKKDVS
-668 GKNYIEG
+668 GKNYVEG

-927 KEVEGAEMIVT
+927 KEVEGAEMIIT

-1153 IEFTAGDKDQKLV
+1153 ITFTAGDKDQKLV

-1187 AKMTVKDETGKTVD
+1187 AKMTVKDEAGKTVD
-1201 TWTSTKEEHYVSGL
+1201 TWTSGKEEHYVSGL

-1229 NGYVKAESIEFTVSK
+1229 
-1244 EKKNEAYIMKD
+1244 D
-1255 KQVTVTKTEVSGTDE
+1255 
-1270 VEGAKMTVTDEKGK
+1270 
-1284 TVDEWTSTKEEH
+1284 
-1296 YVSGLEE
+1296 
-1303 GKTYIL
+1303 
-1309 TETTAPNG
+1309 G

-1396 EENAPEGYVR
+1396 EETAPEGYVR
-1406 AEEITFTVTN
+1406 AEKITFTVTN
-1416 EKIDQEVNMF
+1416 EKVDQEVNMF
-1426 DAQVKVTKTD
+1426 DAQVKVSKTD

-1465 TAHAVSGLDAGKE
+1465 TAHAVSGLDAGSE

-1527 TKNVIKSKDFEFTM
+1527 TKKVIRSKDFEFTM
-1541 YSDAECKNAITT
+1541 YSDEECKNAITT

-1605 YSFIYQDTPM
+1605 YSFVYQDTPM

-1643 LCVILILR
+1643 ICVILIIR

>member
-26 GISTVEA
+26 GISSVEA
-33 FSAHVDYDGKST
+33 SGTYELKYYGQSKGLGSECGNYTIDGRRGWCIEHKKDSPPS
-45 AYGSTCGKFRINGR
+45 GFVNG
-59 QAWCLEHAKKTP
+59 
-71 GSQDMN
+71 
-77 AEIYTSTEAKYA
+77 EIYHGTDTTSA
-89 NIRKIMYYGWFGYEE
+89 NIRKIMYYGWEGFEP
-104 WSGLHG
+104 WSGLNTL
-110 KSDNEKNVIMSKALS
+110 SDAEKNSLMSMSLS
-125 HAYSGSSISK
+125 CAYSGTKIRNATIK
-135 GIMTDF
+135 NF
-141 YNYATSKPDPLHQ
+141 YNYATSKPDPQ
-154 NNLVF
+154 NKNILRF
-159 SKHVVNTW
+159 SKQVVNTW
-167 YDKNAKTQKSESSRL
+167 YDQNAKVQKSESSTL
-182 NGPNKYHITINT
+182 NGPNGAHVTINP
-194 QTNRVKVVNET
+194 QTSKVRVVNET
-205 RGWSGQVVDVY
+205 RGTSGQIVDVY
-216 GGDTVHYEADAGY
+216 GGDTVHYEADADY
-229 TGHAY
+229 TGNSY
-234 SGYLQG
+234 SGWLKG
-240 GFTFAPLIAWNGN
+240 GFSFAPLIVHNGN
-253 SKQQQIGT
+253 SKQQHIGAWIT
-261 WLTVDPGVNTFLNAD
+261 TDPLESTCLNAD
-276 FRAQLGSLKLR
+276 FKAVVGSLKLR
-287 KTDTGGKLL
+287 KTDKGGKLL

-306 GYDRDITVT
+306 SYDKDVTVA

-327 DYTVT
+327 EYTIT

-347 KTTVSANQ
+347 KATVSAGQ

-365 PTGKISIKKT
+365 PTGKISIKKS

-465 KTGKIEIQKTDTEGN
+465 KTGKIEIKKTDTEGN
-480 PLKGGEFGIY
+480 PLKSGEFGIY

-540 AGNSHN
+540 TGNSHN

-594 TDNGG
+594 TDNDG

-619 GCEYTLT
+619 GWEYTLT

-641 FTVSTDKKDQTI
+641 FTVSTDKKDQTL
-653 VMKDKQFTASKKDAS
+653 VMKDKQFTASKKDVS
-668 GKNYIEG
+668 GKNYVEG

-698 YVSGLEEGKTYRLVE
+698 YVSGLEEGKTY
-713 AEAPK
+713 
-718 GYVKA
+718 
-723 DDIFFTVSNE
+723 
-733 KKNESVIMKDSK
+733 
-745 ITASKTDITGT
+745 
-756 KEIKGAV
+756 
-763 LTVTDNDGKVID
+763 
-775 TWTSDGNPHA
+775 
-785 ISGLHEGWE
+785 
-794 YTLTETT
+794 
-801 APKGYVKAES
+801 
-811 IKFKAESGKDQKLV
+811 
-825 MKDGQFTAKKTD
+825 
-837 VSGKNHVEGAKL
+837 
-849 EVRDE
+849 
-854 KNNVVD
+854 
-860 SWTTTKEDHYISG
+860 
-873 LEEGKTYRL
+873 
-882 VEAEAPK
+882 
-889 GYVKA
+889 
-894 SDVSFTVT
+894 
-902 ADMESATV
+902 
-910 VMKDA
+910 
-915 KITAKK
+915 
-921 TDISGT
+921 
-927 KEVEGAEMIVT
+927 
-938 DEKGT
+938 
-943 IVDKWIS
+943 
-950 GKEEHSISGLEA
+950 
-962 GKKYTLTEKTAP
+962 
-974 NSFVKAESIEF
+974 
-985 TAGGDK
+985 
-991 NQSLVMKDKQYT
+991 
-1003 VSKKDA
+1003 
-1009 SVKNYVEGAKL
+1009 
-1020 EVRDEQ
+1020 
-1026 DRVVDSWTTT
+1026 
-1036 KEDHYVSGLEEG
+1036 
-1048 KTYRLVEVEAPKGYV
+1048 
-1063 KASDIYF
+1063 
-1070 TVSKDKKNETV
+1070 
-1081 VMKDA
+1081 
-1086 KITASKRE
+1086 
-1094 ITGTKEIEGAKMTVT
+1094 
-1109 DDKGTVVD
+1109 
-1117 KWTSGKEE
+1117 
-1125 HSISGLEEGK
+1125 
-1135 RYTLTE
+1135 
-1141 TTAPKGYVKAES
+1141 
-1153 IEFTAGDKDQKLV
+1153 
-1166 MKDKQVTITKTEV
+1166 
-1179 TGTKEIEG
+1179 
-1187 AKMTVKDETGKTVD
+1187 
-1201 TWTSTKEEHYVSGL
+1201 
-1215 EEGKKYTLIEETAP
+1215 TLIEET
-1229 NGYVKAESIEFTVSK
+1229 
-1244 EKKNEAYIMKD
+1244 
-1255 KQVTVTKTEVSGTDE
+1255 
-1270 VEGAKMTVTDEKGK
+1270 
-1284 TVDEWTSTKEEH
+1284 
-1296 YVSGLEE
+1296 
-1303 GKTYIL
+1303 
-1309 TETTAPNG
+1309 
-1317 YVKAESIE
+1317 
-1325 FTVSKDKVNQKV
+1325 
-1337 NMLDKQ
+1337 
-1343 VSVTKTDITGTQE
+1343 
-1356 VPGATLTVKDEDGNT
+1356 
-1371 VDTWVSGD
+1371 
-1379 KEHYVSGL
+1379 
-1387 EEGKTYTLI
+1387 
-1396 EENAPEGYVR
+1396 APEGYVR

-1416 EKIDQEVNMF
+1416 EKVDQEVNMF

-1457 VDKWTTDG
+1457 VDKWITDG

-1478 YILKETKTPEGYM
+1478 YIIKETKTPDGYM

-1504 NMDVEIKEQP
+1504 NMDVAIKEQP

-1527 TKNVIKSKDFEFTM
+1527 TKKVIRSKDFEFTM
-1541 YSDAECKNAITT
+1541 YSDADCKNAITT

-1561 TATFKDLRYGTYY
+1561 TATFKNLRYGTYY

>member
-26 GISTVEA
+26 GISTVQA
-33 FSAHVDYDGKST
+33 ASYYVNYDGKST
-45 AYGSTCGKFRINGR
+45 AYGNTCGKFRINGR
-59 QAWCLEHAKKTP
+59 KAWCLEHAKKTP
-71 GSQDMN
+71 GSQSMN
-77 AEIYTSTEAKYA
+77 AEIYHSTEARYA

-104 WSGLHG
+104 WGGLHG

-141 YNYATSKPDPLHQ
+141 YNYATSKPDPLNQ
-154 NNLVF
+154 NVLVF
-159 SKHVVNTW
+159 SKMVVNTW
-167 YDKNAKTQKSESSRL
+167 YDKNAKVQKSESSRL
-182 NGPNKYHITINT
+182 NGPSGYHITINT

-229 TGHAY
+229 TGHVY
-234 SGYLQG
+234 SGYLKG
-240 GFTFAPLIAWNGN
+240 GFTFAPLIAWNGD
-253 SKQQQIGT
+253 SKKQHVGT
-261 WLTVDPGVNTFLNAD
+261 WITEDPLVNTFLNAD

-306 GYDRDITVT
+306 GYDRDVTVS
-315 NGEITVNELPIG
+315 NGEITVNDLTIG
-327 DYTVT
+327 DYTIT

-365 PTGKISIKKT
+365 PTGKISIRKS

-398 GQEVGKITTDK
+398 SQEVGKITTDK

-465 KTGKIEIQKTDTEGN
+465 KTGKIEIKKTDTEGN
-480 PLKGGEFGIY
+480 PLKSGEFGIY

-594 TDNGG
+594 TDNDG

-619 GCEYTLT
+619 GWEYTLT

-641 FTVSTDKKDQTI
+641 FTVSTDKKDQTL
-653 VMKDKQFTASKKDAS
+653 VMKDKQFTASKKDVS
-668 GKNYIEG
+668 GKNY
-675 AKLEV
+675 V
-680 RDDQNRVVD
+680 
-689 SWTSTKEDH
+689 
-698 YVSGLEEGKTYRLVE
+698 
-713 AEAPK
+713 
-718 GYVKA
+718 
-723 DDIFFTVSNE
+723 
-733 KKNESVIMKDSK
+733 
-745 ITASKTDITGT
+745 
-756 KEIKGAV
+756 
-763 LTVTDNDGKVID
+763 
-775 TWTSDGNPHA
+775 
-785 ISGLHEGWE
+785 
-794 YTLTETT
+794 
-801 APKGYVKAES
+801 
-811 IKFKAESGKDQKLV
+811 
-825 MKDGQFTAKKTD
+825 
-837 VSGKNHVEGAKL
+837 
-849 EVRDE
+849 
-854 KNNVVD
+854 
-860 SWTTTKEDHYISG
+860 
-873 LEEGKTYRL
+873 
-882 VEAEAPK
+882 
-889 GYVKA
+889 
-894 SDVSFTVT
+894 
-902 ADMESATV
+902 
-910 VMKDA
+910 
-915 KITAKK
+915 
-921 TDISGT
+921 
-927 KEVEGAEMIVT
+927 
-938 DEKGT
+938 
-943 IVDKWIS
+943 
-950 GKEEHSISGLEA
+950 
-962 GKKYTLTEKTAP
+962 
-974 NSFVKAESIEF
+974 
-985 TAGGDK
+985 
-991 NQSLVMKDKQYT
+991 
-1003 VSKKDA
+1003 
-1009 SVKNYVEGAKL
+1009 
-1020 EVRDEQ
+1020 
-1026 DRVVDSWTTT
+1026 
-1036 KEDHYVSGLEEG
+1036 
-1048 KTYRLVEVEAPKGYV
+1048 
-1063 KASDIYF
+1063 
-1070 TVSKDKKNETV
+1070 
-1081 VMKDA
+1081 
-1086 KITASKRE
+1086 
-1094 ITGTKEIEGAKMTVT
+1094 
-1109 DDKGTVVD
+1109 
-1117 KWTSGKEE
+1117 
-1125 HSISGLEEGK
+1125 
-1135 RYTLTE
+1135 
-1141 TTAPKGYVKAES
+1141 
-1153 IEFTAGDKDQKLV
+1153 
-1166 MKDKQVTITKTEV
+1166 
-1179 TGTKEIEG
+1179 EG
-1187 AKMTVKDETGKTVD
+1187 AKMTVKDEAGKTVD
-1201 TWTSTKEEHYVSGL
+1201 TWTSGKEEHYVSGL

-1229 NGYVKAESIEFTVSK
+1229 
-1244 EKKNEAYIMKD
+1244 
-1255 KQVTVTKTEVSGTDE
+1255 
-1270 VEGAKMTVTDEKGK
+1270 
-1284 TVDEWTSTKEEH
+1284 
-1296 YVSGLEE
+1296 
-1303 GKTYIL
+1303 
-1309 TETTAPNG
+1309 
-1317 YVKAESIE
+1317 
-1325 FTVSKDKVNQKV
+1325 
-1337 NMLDKQ
+1337 
-1343 VSVTKTDITGTQE
+1343 
-1356 VPGATLTVKDEDGNT
+1356 
-1371 VDTWVSGD
+1371 
-1379 KEHYVSGL
+1379 
-1387 EEGKTYTLI
+1387 
-1396 EENAPEGYVR
+1396 EGYVR

-1416 EKIDQEVNMF
+1416 EKVDQEVNMF

-1457 VDKWTTDG
+1457 VDKWITDG

-1478 YILKETKTPEGYM
+1478 YIIKETKTPEGYM
-1491 TAPDRTLVVSGEQ
+1491 NAPDRTLVVSGEQ
-1504 NMDVEIKEQP
+1504 NMDAEIKEQP

-1527 TKNVIKSKDFEFTM
+1527 TKKVIRSKDFEFTM
-1541 YSDAECKNAITT
+1541 YSDADCKNAITT

-1643 LCVILILR
+1643 ICVILILR

>member
-26 GISTVEA
+26 GISTVQA
-33 FSAHVDYDGKST
+33 ASYYVNYDGKST

-71 GSQDMN
+71 GSQSMN
-77 AEIYTSTEAKYA
+77 AKIYHSTEARYA

-104 WSGLHG
+104 WGGLHG
-110 KSDNEKNVIMSKALS
+110 KSDNEKNVIMSQALS

-141 YNYATSKPDPLHQ
+141 YNYATSKPDPLNQ
-154 NNLVF
+154 NVLVF
-159 SKHVVNTW
+159 SKMVVNTW
-167 YDKNAKTQKSESSRL
+167 YDKNAKVQKSESSRL
-182 NGPNKYHITINT
+182 NGPSGYHITINT

-229 TGHAY
+229 TGHVY
-234 SGYLQG
+234 SGYLKG
-240 GFTFAPLIAWNGN
+240 GFTFAPLIAWNGD
-253 SKQQQIGT
+253 SKKQHVGT
-261 WLTVDPGVNTFLNAD
+261 WITEDPLVNTFLNAD

-306 GYDRDITVT
+306 GYDRDVTVS
-315 NGEITVNELPIG
+315 NGEITVNDLTIG
-327 DYTVT
+327 DYTIT

-365 PTGKISIKKT
+365 PTGKISIRKS

-398 GQEVGKITTDK
+398 SQEVGKITTDK

-465 KTGKIEIQKTDTEGN
+465 KTGKIEIKKTDTEGN
-480 PLKGGEFGIY
+480 PLKSGEFGIY

-594 TDNGG
+594 TDNDG

-619 GCEYTLT
+619 GWEYTLT

-641 FTVSTDKKDQTI
+641 FTVSTDKKDQTL
-653 VMKDKQFTASKKDAS
+653 VMKDKQFTASKKDVS
-668 GKNYIEG
+668 GKNYVEG

-733 KKNESVIMKDSK
+733 KKNE
-745 ITASKTDITGT
+745 
-756 KEIKGAV
+756 
-763 LTVTDNDGKVID
+763 
-775 TWTSDGNPHA
+775 
-785 ISGLHEGWE
+785 
-794 YTLTETT
+794 
-801 APKGYVKAES
+801 
-811 IKFKAESGKDQKLV
+811 
-825 MKDGQFTAKKTD
+825 
-837 VSGKNHVEGAKL
+837 
-849 EVRDE
+849 
-854 KNNVVD
+854 
-860 SWTTTKEDHYISG
+860 
-873 LEEGKTYRL
+873 
-882 VEAEAPK
+882 
-889 GYVKA
+889 
-894 SDVSFTVT
+894 
-902 ADMESATV
+902 
-910 VMKDA
+910 
-915 KITAKK
+915 
-921 TDISGT
+921 
-927 KEVEGAEMIVT
+927 
-938 DEKGT
+938 
-943 IVDKWIS
+943 
-950 GKEEHSISGLEA
+950 
-962 GKKYTLTEKTAP
+962 
-974 NSFVKAESIEF
+974 
-985 TAGGDK
+985 
-991 NQSLVMKDKQYT
+991 
-1003 VSKKDA
+1003 
-1009 SVKNYVEGAKL
+1009 
-1020 EVRDEQ
+1020 
-1026 DRVVDSWTTT
+1026 
-1036 KEDHYVSGLEEG
+1036 
-1048 KTYRLVEVEAPKGYV
+1048 
-1063 KASDIYF
+1063 
-1070 TVSKDKKNETV
+1070 
-1081 VMKDA
+1081 
-1086 KITASKRE
+1086 
-1094 ITGTKEIEGAKMTVT
+1094 
-1109 DDKGTVVD
+1109 
-1117 KWTSGKEE
+1117 
-1125 HSISGLEEGK
+1125 
-1135 RYTLTE
+1135 
-1141 TTAPKGYVKAES
+1141 
-1153 IEFTAGDKDQKLV
+1153 
-1166 MKDKQVTITKTEV
+1166 
-1179 TGTKEIEG
+1179 
-1187 AKMTVKDETGKTVD
+1187 
-1201 TWTSTKEEHYVSGL
+1201 
-1215 EEGKKYTLIEETAP
+1215 
-1229 NGYVKAESIEFTVSK
+1229 
-1244 EKKNEAYIMKD
+1244 AYIMK
-1255 KQVTVTKTEVSGTDE
+1255 
-1270 VEGAKMTVTDEKGK
+1270 
-1284 TVDEWTSTKEEH
+1284 
-1296 YVSGLEE
+1296 
-1303 GKTYIL
+1303 
-1309 TETTAPNG
+1309 
-1317 YVKAESIE
+1317 
-1325 FTVSKDKVNQKV
+1325 
-1337 NMLDKQ
+1337 DKQ

-1396 EENAPEGYVR
+1396 EETAPEGYVR

-1416 EKIDQEVNMF
+1416 EKVDQEVNMF

-1457 VDKWTTDG
+1457 VDKWITDG
-1465 TAHAVSGLDAGKE
+1465 TAYAVSGLDAGKE
-1478 YILKETKTPEGYM
+1478 YIIKETKTPEGYM

-1527 TKNVIKSKDFEFTM
+1527 TKKVIRSKDFEFTM
-1541 YSDAECKNAITT
+1541 YSDADCKNAITT

-1561 TATFKDLRYGTYY
+1561 TATFKNLRYGTYY

>member
-33 FSAHVDYDGKST
+33 FTTHVDYDGKST

-71 GSQDMN
+71 GSQNMN

-104 WSGLHG
+104 WSGLQG

-167 YDKNAKTQKSESSRL
+167 YDQNAKIQKSESSRL
-182 NGPNKYHITINT
+182 NGPNGYHITINT

-205 RGWSGQVVDVY
+205 RGWAGQVVDVY

-240 GFTFAPLIAWNGN
+240 GFTFAPLIAYNGN

-306 GYDRDITVT
+306 GYEKDVTVT

-327 DYTVT
+327 DYTIT

-347 KTTVSANQ
+347 KATVSAGQ

-365 PTGKISIKKT
+365 PTGKISIKKS

-383 EASLEGAEYTVYGAD
+383 EASLEGAEYTVYSAD

-452 AIILGNVDSKENV
+452 AIILGNVNSKENV
-465 KTGKIEIQKTDTEGN
+465 KTGKIEITKTDTEGN

-565 TVTFVD
+565 SVTFVD

-594 TDNGG
+594 TDNDG

-619 GCEYTLT
+619 GWEYTLT

-641 FTVSTDKKDQTI
+641 FTVSTDKKDQTL
-653 VMKDKQFTASKKDAS
+653 VMMDKQFTASKKDAP
-668 GKNYIEG
+668 GKNYVEG

-680 RDDQNRVVD
+680 RDEQDRVVD
-689 SWTSTKEDH
+689 SWTTTKEDH
-698 YVSGLEEGKTYRLVE
+698 YISGLEEGKTYRLVE
-713 AEAPK
+713 AEAPE

-723 DDIFFTVSNE
+723 EDIFFTVSNE

-745 ITASKTDITGT
+745 ITASKTDIPGT

-775 TWTSDGNPHA
+775 TWTSDGNSHA

-837 VSGKNHVEGAKL
+837 VSGKNYIEGAKL
-849 EVRDE
+849 EVRDD

-894 SDVSFTVT
+894 SDVTFTVT

-1094 ITGTKEIEGAKMTVT
+1094 VTGTKEIEGAKMTVT

-1153 IEFTAGDKDQKLV
+1153 ITFTAGDKDQKLI

-1187 AKMTVKDETGKTVD
+1187 AKMTVKDEEGKTVD
-1201 TWTSTKEEHYVSGL
+1201 TWTSGKE
-1215 EEGKKYTLIEETAP
+1215 
-1229 NGYVKAESIEFTVSK
+1229 
-1244 EKKNEAYIMKD
+1244 
-1255 KQVTVTKTEVSGTDE
+1255 
-1270 VEGAKMTVTDEKGK
+1270 
-1284 TVDEWTSTKEEH
+1284 
-1296 YVSGLEE
+1296 
-1303 GKTYIL
+1303 
-1309 TETTAPNG
+1309 
-1317 YVKAESIE
+1317 
-1325 FTVSKDKVNQKV
+1325 
-1337 NMLDKQ
+1337 
-1343 VSVTKTDITGTQE
+1343 
-1356 VPGATLTVKDEDGNT
+1356 
-1371 VDTWVSGD
+1371 
-1379 KEHYVSGL
+1379 EHYVSGL

-1396 EENAPEGYVR
+1396 EETAPEGYVR

-1416 EKIDQEVNMF
+1416 EKVDQEVNMF

-1478 YILKETKTPEGYM
+1478 YIIKETKTPEGYM

-1527 TKNVIKSKDFEFTM
+1527 TKKVIRSKDFEFTM
-1541 YSDAECKNAITT
+1541 YSDAECKNAIAT
-1553 VSADKNAG
+1553 VSADQNAG

-1591 KVVVDDKLENVGKT
+1591 KVVIDDNLENVGKT
-1605 YSFIYQDTPM
+1605 YSFVYQDTPM

-1625 TDIQK
+1625 TDIKK
-1630 FTALTGISGIVLL
+1630 FTALTGISGIALL
-1643 LCVILILR
+1643 ACLILIIR
-1651 KKKNAQ
+1651 KKRNAQ

>member
-306 GYDRDITVT
+306 GYDRDVTVT

-365 PTGKISIKKT
+365 PTGKISIKKS

-571 KKVTASKTTI
+571 KKVTASKTSI

-594 TDNGG
+594 TDNTG

-619 GCEYTLT
+619 GGEYTLS
-626 ETTAPKGYVKAESIK
+626 ETTAPQGYVKAESIK
-641 FTVSTDKKDQTI
+641 FTVSADKKDQKL
-653 VMKDKQFTASKKDAS
+653 VMKDSQFTASKKDAS

-680 RDDQNRVVD
+680 RDAQDRVVD
-689 SWTSTKEDH
+689 SWTSGKEEH
-698 YVSGLEEGKTYRLVE
+698 YVSGLEEGQTYRLVE

-718 GYVKA
+718 GYVKSK
-723 DDIFFTVSNE
+723 DVFFTVSKD

-801 APKGYVKAES
+801 APKGYVKAEP

-1153 IEFTAGDKDQKLV
+1153 ITFTAGDKDQKLV

-1187 AKMTVKDETGKTVD
+1187 AKMTVKDEAGKTVD
-1201 TWTSTKEEHYVSGL
+1201 TWTSGKEEHYVSGL

-1229 NGYVKAESIEFTVSK
+1229 DGYVKAESIEFTVSK
-1244 EKKNEAYIMKD
+1244 EKKNEAYIMK
-1255 KQVTVTKTEVSGTDE
+1255 
-1270 VEGAKMTVTDEKGK
+1270 
-1284 TVDEWTSTKEEH
+1284 
-1296 YVSGLEE
+1296 
-1303 GKTYIL
+1303 
-1309 TETTAPNG
+1309 
-1317 YVKAESIE
+1317 
-1325 FTVSKDKVNQKV
+1325 
-1337 NMLDKQ
+1337 DKQ

-1396 EENAPEGYVR
+1396 EETAPEGYVR

-1416 EKIDQEVNMF
+1416 EKVDQEVNMF

-1457 VDKWTTDG
+1457 VDKWITDG

-1478 YILKETKTPEGYM
+1478 YIIKETKTPEGYM

-1527 TKNVIKSKDFEFTM
+1527 TKKVIRSKDFEFTM
-1541 YSDAECKNAITT
+1541 YSDADCKNAITT

-1561 TATFKDLRYGTYY
+1561 TATFKNLRYGTYY